1 MTRAVLRP
9 RPVTAAALD
18 QGNEQHWTF
27 FSGRALHGVMRWAH
41 HLFVFWSIQ
50 NRRLQNETSTYFT
63 YYIKMSTEFY
73 FFKRAVRNRLEDN
86 TFLPLWELVE
96 SWTQNDWMAIFFIIF
111 LGIIFEIILIKIYTS
126 FHKKP
131 VLPEKG
137 SSGAQEKEDCC
148 LKSMK
153 FDNWSIRSSS
163 PSEERVDE
171 FSVRTITSSLKTED
185 KEGNF
190 EDRVSPTDEVIWSGT
205 SESKYQVS
213 CSSESRMPSSHGTS
227 SSLSLFHSEVK
238 EFFLSHR
245 GYEKFYIEH
254 ETAQFSS
261 RKLFAIL
268 KTNKNKNPAFSSD
281 FDFSRRSSISRESE
295 GLDMAPCPPAHLFLS
310 RDQVRLLE
318 ETVRNQIPLK
328 PKTILESKTTY
339 PYSRPQE
346 SLIQNQHSFGMH
358 IPTQAQDSFP
368 VQNAIQNQGF
378 YEARFT
384 SQAQQFVN
392 NQESV
397 NSQPDIMARYFALPQ
412 DLIRKPFSS
421 STQDSFQT
429 QVMGRS
435 QHLVNVPH
443 SVETQHSIKGLESDN
458 KHLHETQYSSVW
470 FEDSNQIKH
479 LTQGQNAIFKNAR
492 FLVLTVSP
500 NSFAEGMLQIRSV
513 KPEGQKQIAS
523 SELNQYSVYSSVPLS
538 LTFKRQKNWRKALHG
553 KSKLS
558 CKVSS
563 QKSKKPTTPWVFQ
576 MTVCHTSKPGKLG
589 CKYNA
594 KKKELHPRKGVSD
607 IALHLLYFSKLV
619 PPYIKRYSRKK
630 LVEVMPGVTGRRH
643 SLLKQNKSLDAENVS
658 CVGSVEKRGT
668 SGNAK
673 NVKQHGREN
682 EGQKNISAKLPSWLE
697 ESFMVNTFPLKA
709 PCSLLIETNWK
720 NKQSLKDPITQEKEI
735 GIAEFHAPNSKKTSD
750 LHIPKREAP
759 LEEAISEPWQKFA
772 SSPEMESNR
781 RMKTQ
786 EDLKS
791 TENSHL
797 PLSNG
802 EELPTN
808 SPETQ
813 RCFPNRNIQKEKD
826 FLEIVLETSE
836 VNLLI
841 SLGTKEHKSS
851 EQVASVK
858 TQESTED
865 TVMKEKKPLILH
877 VTECDDPSESERLQ
891 CNTRS
896 NINMQDKSIF
906 ATFHNATDTTI
917 SGPPDMEMRNRL
929 KAKTDTST
937 AGFSYSV
944 VEQEKLPDEKKASDA
959 KYIEERCIKKP
970 QEHDREEE
978 EPTLQEAVPQ
988 LKQDFRVSLQLKQKP
1003 KYVRFEIKQSSSGS
1017 RKNPNKE
1024 QEVQPQTLSTET
1036 IVGTGSCP
1044 TMDPFQVQVK
1054 QITDRPT
1061 GRETADAKNPLT
1073 VLENSPVGGVLTDTT
1088 ERDVPFGGSP
1098 RKIPDDHIAEEKE
1111 DLKRVFPAA
1120 ALGLFIIRSLPLSSF
1135 KRQKIRRKWS
1145 GAKTVLG
1152 PKLVVMKV
1160 KKPANLLM
1168 PNISRNGIPSLRR
1181 RLRGNFKIITKQILQ
1196 DKIVSDVLVNV
1207 TYPHMSTVP
1216 RIRTHSRLNAENP
1229 GHTKPNQ
1236 EESEDEREE
1245 KHSNFISKGNDSGN
1259 TPEEAKLQDEVRGD
1273 EAARPEA
1280 VLHGP
1285 WQLRLNA
1292 NPEKEFKT
1300 EEEMPQPVTS
1310 GESLVESVYTPI
1322 MDLFHVENMKK
1333 SLATQADLKR
1343 TADAEIPLPTSG
1355 KSVIGD
1361 PLNQTRESDVLDYG
1375 NDTREMGYFFADTK
1389 AELPKDLP
1397 AMYSETFNCHMP
1409 VSTHSKVNKNR
1420 VRFSHIE
1427 CPVKPKSVPTNTV
1440 KPSVSQV
1447 FNSTGHRKKL
1457 DSEVKAKWEKINQ
1470 ANGLVYDFISSLF
1483 SPMHSRLQGETNSF
1497 CHAQLKQGQLAEEVR
1512 PRYVDFFDKCS
1523 AFHDQEEK
1531 VKDREEVE
1539 QKTLLEAA
1547 SQHTQRLWPDA
1558 CQGKETH
1565 LDEQY
1570 TALGSLTQGQDAQHQ
1585 TWFAQTALQT
1595 SLQMAPREG
1604 EELEKPSQTEH
1615 AITAPMGAES
1625 PPPKAEKSSFDN
1637 IFNTMTECDLPSGGN
1652 PKRVLDSHFVENN
1665 SELPKDLQVT
1675 CLHSSGSVEPFVS
1688 KSERKENTLELA
1700 RKQIT
1705 ANHRYRTIRG
1715 KKPSASHM
1723 LNGTQSK
1730 GLQCNFKTKRKK
1742 PQQNKNAADA
1752 FLNIIQSRV
1761 PILPNTKMSSGLN
1774 VETDM
1779 QRVTGLDYM
1788 QLMQEKLL
1796 NGGKVCCPDHIM
1808 STLSNSMK
1816 DGKEEEGKHEVSP
1829 APENSQSFIFN
1840 AYQKE
1845 NFDLVQSDE
1854 ELKQPRSRNLQVQ
1867 PQMHG
1872 TQTVLSY
1879 ASCPILDQ
1887 LQFGELESYAGFSPP
1902 KSEEVKNDEIVFS
1915 AREHG
1920 VPSDANHQ
1928 KEQAGGVEK
1937 KDTVTFDFCLPALS
1951 TPQRNFKYSDKKTSV
1966 NTKYGL
1972 LKAKK
1977 RSVSNIFNIKG
1988 AVSSNHRKELGCNP
2002 TTKMKEVHH
2011 GEKMAAKM
2019 YSFMTITP
2027 DINTY
2032 NKIEREKDML
2042 GERSLRAKQVKQ
2054 ATSPLEGNITSDDTK
2069 ENSVQDEEEETGDQ
2083 EILKV
2088 ISQHSTHFKF
2098 CSGQR
2103 EELDLHQSENQRSGK
2118 ILFVIEQDIPQ
2129 QMQPT
2134 DSMLGEK
2141 PNKSHHPQN
2150 GAICI
2155 ASSKLPPLKSKD
2167 SLIGQVLV
2175 DTVKGGVPSVGSHM
2189 GELYHHGKEENAEF
2203 KKNLETTV
2211 LEYSEVSRPDLSESK
2226 RQRKTFT
2233 CRALKNQMSPKCV
2246 IMKARKTPISTIFS
2260 ISGNG
2265 CLKNLPPKTLK
2276 SQNIDFLIHTK
2287 CSGVPE
2293 DLIAEK
2299 KEGLAQEFPATI
2311 LESLDLATLA
2321 LPALKRRR
2329 NHLKYIEERKKMSLK
2344 WVTLKTKKPPISQT
2358 LRITKRGIPSHR
2370 RQYKCNFSIMM
2381 KQGKSVADKTL
2392 NAVSS
2397 PMPVSLDMKMHNRI
2411 KAESDVLWTMRFS
2424 HERQQQELS
2433 PDGER
2438 ASGAFSSDKRGCAS
2452 RGMKEVK
2459 GQREEA
2465 APRSSQHFSSI
2476 TGKMEEPRC
2485 VRSELELENSAR
2497 KKIPEPLNTTQEQ
2510 QQQTLFTQSVL
2521 HCVSCTILNSLPV
2534 EKLPKRTKAQK
2545 GLKYAKS
2552 PKLLSPDLGKS
2563 VREPLIITTQSD
2575 IPSERGPRKEL
2586 ARSIPEGKRR
2596 LQKDLQGRT
2605 LKFLDFSTP
2614 ASSDFRGWRKTPQ
2627 IPKSRTGKAQMASIL
2642 KTIHIAS
2649 SAALSHGK
2657 EQDCI
2662 LENMAPEISQ
2672 GMSDIFTNTYLSHT
2686 PVSPAIKTHQKIK
2699 AKKDPL
2705 RNKSSI
2711 SQLEQHEG
2719 EKLCPYSSNNGSNS
2733 SSTSESR
2740 WQSGKER
2747 EGVGVLFEAGL
2758 HFLCSTGRRKDQNM
2772 FITEQ
2777 EVQRQT
2783 VVSENK
2789 LESTCPPLIPLHIQ
2803 ELRKNI
2809 PPQKDIPHRL
2819 GQKIPCP
2826 KSGTALLDYFS
2837 TDGAECSAKSDA
2849 SPARKLDVHMA
2860 VSLRPGDKGEGIKT
2874 HKVVKH
2880 RVDQNIPPTK
2890 SGNSVLGDPGD
2901 GSSRRKMSGRIAR
2914 KHRELHR
2921 DLLTTSTTSVFSDS
2935 IRQEKVLKF
2944 PGRKNL
2950 TGPKC
2955 VTMKAKKPLC
2965 SQMLHI
2971 TKHDNL
2977 YCRKEQDCNLK
2988 SSIKDKQ
2995 QNKSI
3000 ANAFLSP
3007 APVSADNKIDIEMQS
3022 TSKAEIDQLRVNL
3035 HSHIPA
3041 KRRKST
3047 CDREAWNQASST
3059 DMQNRSS
3066 KTMKMNVQHEK
3077 EEENIQRMLLDS
3089 VPHCG
3094 QHHRFSADQMKNPG
3108 SSQSTSELNNSEV
3121 RRTWNLPW
3129 TAQKMR
3135 QEECFRETV
3144 SEPVSRHMM
3153 TFLQVE
3159 TEKKGL
3165 STQEGIKCMERVKTP
3180 LPKARKS
3187 ETASIQCGTLWDG
3200 NPRRHWDSPILGKK
3214 AWNQNDLVRTVLK
3227 PSDFSSL
3234 DSSVPKSQSYAL
3246 DFVSKRSIVSSK
3258 HVTLKAKKRP
3268 SSQLLNTTRCITGSH
3283 RKKKG
3288 CTFQYKMKGRQWI
3301 ESVVEASL
3309 PAAEGTEI
3317 PPSKTV
3323 TDKHSFD
3330 TIARST
3336 IYNRTLHKNLR
3347 GHTTEEKA
3355 ELGENSATTF
3365 LGPLDFFTPILSDP
3379 ESQKNT
3385 VQLLE
3390 EKITLNINCSTMKKK
3405 ELAISQ
3411 ILKIRRQFTT
3421 KYRNKPGS
3429 NLKTKMKQMRQDKNV
3444 ANTFPNTIDFT
3455 PDTPDL
3461 RRQSRLKTG
3470 IDRGSQFR
3478 HTQPTHTE
3486 LPTEGLVISQ
3496 LLHATSHAALS
3507 NNERQ
3512 EKKIGTKREKTVLRV
3527 DLKSVYDSMPIFS
3540 HIKMDP
3546 SPSTWGISEESS
3558 EKGNALNKAN
3568 ASSAYACTPVYLQ
3581 IVKHKAM
3588 AKTADVKNSMHTK
3601 RIKLKA
3607 KKLPVSQ
3614 LCHTIGCRTRR
3625 NKKEQTCN
3633 MKKQK
3638 REFWQDKTVT
3648 DVLLSTICDSGSVP
3662 SQIKQFTE
3670 VKREKDRPRKP
3681 LYTSPQRKLEKS
3693 LSQRKMSSSEST
3705 DIKNTISR
3713 NIKTLK
3719 QYIRA
3724 QKENCQTLLLDI
3736 LPQCRDQLV
3745 IGQQVT
3751 KELDP
3756 VKIGVTLEREVY
3768 PGLSSQ
3774 KRDIDYPRFDAPRVR
3789 KLTGCEFLVAQ
3800 RVKEED
3806 IDMVERLVSIPSG
3819 KQVSEKTDAS
3829 LSSKGQNIFLTELNA
3844 SQQKTCKEQE
3854 LPKQGSVSVTNLGS
3868 VAYPI
3873 METSRLE
3880 NTGKVA
3886 EEEMYTSKKNI
3897 SHLLGR
3903 EDIEETDIF
3912 QGSKGQKFLYTN
3924 LVAQQNISAVQK
3936 GEVEPDDIPD
3946 STVDSVSCPN
3956 RDNHFQ
3962 ITQVV
3967 NTRKEDVSVPIN
3979 LYVNPW
3985 RKEQSQVTDSPL
3997 RLNEKKMIFSE
4008 KLKAKQLHRSN
4019 QNKEN
4024 ILESISSRI
4033 VHQLHNNKLMKNV
4046 SAKGRSSKV
4055 LSSVVDEASNKADTP
4070 VDQPPCSEGV
4080 DLHNRRR
4087 KEPQK
4092 ASTCKALPTSV
4103 SYSLTDVLQMKL
4115 PCVKEV
4121 LKAPMYRTSN
4131 TEGIGLPVEGKE
4143 EKQPECIHQIS
4154 PKPASHSSRDIFQS
4168 KMPCK
4173 EKASKEVVSTMD
4185 YIPSTEQ
4192 IGSFITRQ
4200 DSKVRIGKGKPCMK
4214 LTSLCASLPSLPHTD
4229 VNSRI
4234 EVGQGKSGILK
4245 SCLLP
4250 LKSQVSSS
4258 VRKTLFA
4265 KSINRDSLSRVIE
4278 SKHLPQGKKEDG
4290 ENIVYVKDIMGLK
4303 CVTFKGKKTPF
4314 KYILHGKEPQ
4324 WNNKEQEE
4332 TMQKDKNDLD
4342 MVQNKHHASFPSS
4355 PHLEWMPGIKEVL
4368 MRGIAGFC
4376 LPSLTLKELSDA
4388 MGVREEPTDD
4398 ILSSI
4403 KKAKYMP
4410 RRDRVEMAL
4419 EEIVQP
4425 KRIALK
4431 VKQSPI
4437 TQELQL
4443 NIKENEKNMQEHK
4456 DNQVGIRNTSCISIS
4471 FPSYSEVDIRITGEE
4486 TRLIK
4491 RRSSFLQPELQES
4504 SDIEKIAYK
4513 ESVYGDISSSIN
4525 KAKEHIMQEEEERVK
4540 KEEVIPF
4547 REKKS
4552 PISQETQLDIE
4563 EQETKVQKIKDEP
4576 NVLVS
4581 NTSPCI
4587 IAPSHLKLGTRI
4599 KTADS
4604 LTEVARYCIP
4614 ELSHQKSSDA
4624 VKKANKESIDDDA
4637 TSDVQEAKDY
4647 VPQKEESDVEISAE
4661 RDVMHPKDKDLKR
4674 KQALSQDIPPD
4685 LKEQVNVDPES
4696 EEQGRMEG
4704 GGKGEREVVLPTHGA
4719 SESSLSHH
4727 ELDTRIEGEED
4738 SQGIT
4743 RPAVS
4748 QLQLQ
4753 KSFEAGKT
4761 AYTKSTG
4768 DDISKDLRVV
4778 QEYEPEKGED
4788 GRKIV
4793 NMKYLMYPK
4802 GTTSKEKVLPLP
4814 HVLYTSGSCGSQ
4826 IVEVQTNMKEKLGNL
4841 QERSKLDKLL
4851 TRTSLLPFKLNKGIG
4866 GKEEKEGVTRPS
4878 LPPSWHKESSHAEE
4892 LKYTVPPLNGITS
4905 SSKRTEYMTQTEEDK
4920 ANNFEEDIMHPR
4932 YIALRAKKS
4941 PLFLILKTKK
4951 LQVNI
4956 KEQGEVGQEDN
4967 EDTVVLLS
4975 RIHPFITS
4983 STHLKWDT
4991 IKDEEGEP
4999 GIIRNDVPHL
5009 ELQESLPSGRMAP
5022 TESSDSHV
5030 IKEEQHPRQEERNR
5044 VQTEATDGSMRP
5056 SGTDCKAKISPPP
5069 PVFRVTE
5076 HSALNNRKEPQWSM
5090 MEKVEQEQ
5098 QRTGDPDVAQTK
5110 TPPSTLSP
5118 PHHSLDTRTKENKD
5132 SLAMI
5137 GCSPSQL
5144 LCPESSDAGKPRHAD
5159 SNEGIG
5165 SFDVIIKIN
5174 QPMPYTKVKNRVKI
5188 KDGEGRRF
5196 PKIITLRA
5204 EISSLLHLSSRKRLP
5219 LYIKEQGKEVQEGKS
5234 EPEMVLKEACA
5245 SLPSPSYLKWDR
5257 QMNEKEDTLEKTH
5270 FTFPPS
5276 KIQDPSN
5283 SGKEAYTKSFYGELK
5298 EKDRLKIDIEDKM
5311 VPRCMALKAKEVPLS
5326 HILDTKKLQWKMKEQ
5341 ERKMQKKKNDL
5352 VENLGNICTSL
5363 LTLPYL
5369 KFGKTEGEGYMIR
5382 ITNVPLPQLQSK
5394 ESLDAVKTAY
5404 AETTDGELSN
5414 DVKELKEHTLQKEV
5428 RDGEKNMEMNSTVAP
5443 SDRHLKEK
5451 RSPILLRYNLSDHPW
5466 KTKDQEGMAQEGQRE
5481 PGGTI
5486 PTKTCTCTCRSS
5498 LLHLYKNPRCEK
5510 KRMAILTRS
5519 SLSPVNFQE
5528 SSDSEDVESVEPT
5541 ARDILISPQK
5551 GKDQM
5556 PQNKE
5561 GDGVETVNLMFPKHQ
5576 EKKIQGSKDEPGVVL
5591 ANTSSPSSSLPLL
5604 QLDKEIQVDDEMLV
5618 ATRSVVQRVSNAR
5631 EIVHTEGI
5639 GGDVLQDS
5647 QNAKQ
5652 CMPQEEEQDREKTN
5666 MKSMAHITDI
5676 ILKSKKSPPS
5686 RMLHRTELHLIIG
5699 GQEPKKHEGQGKPPC
5714 TVLRK
5719 IYVSKHSANPTL
5731 DKGTQVNEKMLGIRR
5746 PSLLPCMLSALSG
5759 AGAIRDVRERKQHM
5773 SQKEKKYEVKTVDMR
5788 IRMQRKE
5795 ARISSIS
5802 HIFNTKEFV
5811 LNIKEQKENMCK
5823 GKDELPIVLTR
5834 TFLSIPSA
5842 PALYLDSGN
5851 KIDKDVPGAT
5861 GSSPLQQN
5869 LQESSDTQKTAI
5881 TEVVAGDSEIVVKKV
5896 KHSVPQE
5903 ETVQQWTSNFT
5914 VSVQQ
5919 RNEPPRVKSE
5929 GDLSLLVLN
5938 SQHEDIYLTGFHT
5951 ISGKRLEYFFTGQEA
5966 LPEKYKTETFTT
5978 FLSYPTMDPAKMA
5991 NLKKETEI
5999 MDDLNHERSPKS
6011 LVSPP
6016 RKISKEIYV
6025 TFGTP
6030 VCAKG
6035 FSVSEQ
6041 DAPQQKTLSKA
6052 SPGSGNSYTSDKPE
6066 KEVQNHDKMSKMP
6079 SSKALALQTKGSLEK
6094 MNITESDTPPII
6106 EEQEIVVKKQ
6116 VVLQSERGHK
6126 TCLDSSLSLKLPLK
6140 DGRQKTQ
6147 LETDVCKQTMVYPR
6161 IQILP
6166 GTHVDITV
6174 FDTLGGK
6181 KEQALLVPEQKECI
6195 LESCQK
6201 PLPSHWTFPV
6211 QSEDLEGKNKMDTST
6226 IINLE
6231 QKTLE
6236 LEEGELKIDT
6246 NIAICLEKDKTE
6258 MHKHIIV
6265 SLEENLKRDTNN
6277 VVNGSTP
6284 SPKAEESQINT
6295 QVITRIGNSCPIKQ
6309 KHKKDLEVPGAKQ
6322 NIQPRKMFQKHILD
6336 SFYAYIPL
6344 SLKFEGQKGRL
6355 TIADLKRELSP
6366 KYLTMKIQ
6374 NHPISQ
6380 ILNNT
6385 GHGIPSNRKKLEY
6398 DFSGPKKTVLWRE
6411 DTSGICIRSLSI
6423 STVNSSQTEE
6433 TAESET
6439 NLEREKILCLS
6450 EFQQKSPST
6459 SDIKRNSSS
6468 IVKEGCPPFSP
6479 LSKSETNLSREA
6491 KENILIPQT
6500 KEENVV
6506 PGPDSSRI
6514 IKEPYLLMTEEEEK
6528 APKPILMPTECPLM
6542 SDDPKDSVE
6551 THMESTLSMNIS
6563 PPGVEETQYG
6573 AELLDIMGC
6582 ASPPEQGDQSEP
6594 IQDTTTPKVQ
6604 QQKTFPGSGP
6614 VPSQVK
6620 SNEIKVVAERTSAE
6634 SLLPLYEAVKN
6645 ILESQIKNM
6654 IQDKICEDILEKI
6667 KAHKP
6672 DAWKSPS
6679 FAGSPDTTS
6688 TTKPPTLQPK
6698 LILERLLPKENN
6710 KLTNHLESKAFEIRL
6725 NLIPEIAKKSF
6736 HKFNFYLK
6744 QSISE
6749 HNSWRLYPRHKKM
6762 CFLSLEGIDGTEPN
6776 LNQKYPKDSPP
6787 VRCMK
6792 TLIVNVSSDGK
6803 EIIANRKSIRK
6814 LESGASSVTSANE
6827 MPLTPI
6833 LPNYSAE
6840 EKDKLFVHFSIK
6852 TLEIQMTAFPRIV
6865 RESFTMANAQN
6876 TKKPLSKFV
6885 NSGTKVPKRKNKILL
6900 LFKEKSLHQ
6909 IDLDLQYKYLHFL
6922 LGLPV
6927 KSMFP
6932 KPNALPKHIL
6942 KLNTVAICKNRDYR
6956 GESGGGLCIDTEPLE
6971 HHISSEKQSPHENS
6985 SLMKKFLKPTHV
6997 CASNAD
7003 QQGTAQKDS
7012 TVLSE
7017 LKSHV
7022 TPEKDKQCHVWFQE
7036 TNTYKYFDP
7045 KTQESA
7051 PHLVDSHS
7059 IPISED
7065 SAESQTNIES
7075 LANLEACSALEVYG
7089 SKECMFLEANP
7100 YLSQESQN
7108 ILFEL
7113 QKGIPL
7119 ENLYKMRKSKTNLKP
7134 FYREYSGSH
7143 HGVRGCRKHS
7153 SIVTPSYE
7161 SHKSRKYGSSDT
7173 TPFPDWLCYGSLN
7186 TVDVPSSSS
7195 SVPFSEGKSSW
7206 SAGHRT
7212 NYSLVPL
7219 TESNIKLHLAK
7230 SQGKPYSHLES
7241 KERKKAKLD
7250 LFTKNN
7256 LHWDCDYS
7264 YTQNKEKF
7272 TRKKKVCNYESER
7285 LNHYASKPK
7294 LSSKPHREDVYFHSE
7309 SKQNQPFFYA
7319 CIPADSLEIMPQTI
7333 RWTIPPRT
7341 LKKTNFRVPLVAKIS
7356 SSCNIWTSSK
7366 KLLGSLLE
7374 SFSPVH
7380 PN

>member
-1 MTRAVLRP
+1 
-9 RPVTAAALD
+9 
-18 QGNEQHWTF
+18 
-27 FSGRALHGVMRWAH
+27 
-41 HLFVFWSIQ
+41 
-50 NRRLQNETSTYFT
+50 
-63 YYIKMSTEFY
+63 
-73 FFKRAVRNRLEDN
+73 
-86 TFLPLWELVE
+86 
-96 SWTQNDWMAIFFIIF
+96 
-111 LGIIFEIILIKIYTS
+111 
-126 FHKKP
+126 
-131 VLPEKG
+131 
-137 SSGAQEKEDCC
+137 
-148 LKSMK
+148 MK

-213 CSSESRMPSSHGTS
+213 YSSESRTPSSHGTS

-245 GYEKFYIEH
+245 GYENEH

-268 KTNKNKNPAFSSD
+268 KTNKNNNPAFSSD
-281 FDFSRRSSISRESE
+281 FNFSRRSSISRESE

-328 PKTILESKTTY
+328 PKTILESKTTC

-421 STQDSFQT
+421 SRQDSFQT

-479 LTQGQNAIFKNAR
+479 LTQGQNVIFKNAR

-558 CKVSS
+558 RKVSS
-563 QKSKKPTTPWVFQ
+563 QKLKKPPTPWVFQ
-576 MTVCHTSKPGKLG
+576 MTVCHTSKPGKLR

-594 KKKELHPRKGVSD
+594 KKKELHPRKGISD

-673 NVKQHGREN
+673 NVKHHGREN

-750 LHIPKREAP
+750 LHIPKHESP

-813 RCFPNRNIQKEKD
+813 RCFPNRNIQKERD

-896 NINMQDKSIF
+896 NINMQDKRIF

-917 SGPPDMEMRNRL
+917 SGPPVMEIQSRL

-937 AGFSYSV
+937 TGFSHSV

-1036 IVGTGSCP
+1036 VVGTGSCP
-1044 TMDPFQVQVK
+1044 TMDPCQVQVK

-1120 ALGLFIIRSLPLSSF
+1120 ALGLFIIRTLPLSSF

-1152 PKLVVMKV
+1152 PKLVIMKV

-1216 RIRTHSRLNAENP
+1216 RIRTHSRLSVENP

-1245 KHSNFISKGNDSGN
+1245 KHSNFINKGNDSGN
-1259 TPEEAKLQDEVRGD
+1259 TLEEAKLQDEVRGD

-1285 WQLRLNA
+1285 WHLRLNA

-1310 GESLVESVYTPI
+1310 GESLVESVDTPI

-1375 NDTREMGYFFADTK
+1375 KDTREMGYFFADTK

-1409 VSTHSKVNKNR
+1409 VLTHSKVNKNR
-1420 VRFSHIE
+1420 VRFSHTE
-1427 CPVKPKSVPTNTV
+1427 CPVKPKSVPMNTV
-1440 KPSVSQV
+1440 KLSVSQV
-1447 FNSTGHRKKL
+1447 FNRTGHRKKL
-1457 DSEVKAKWEKINQ
+1457 DSEAKAKLEKINQ

-1523 AFHDQEEK
+1523 AFHEQEEK
-1531 VKDREEVE
+1531 VKDGEEVE

-1547 SQHTQRLWPDA
+1547 LQHTQHLWPDA

-1570 TALGSLTQGQDAQHQ
+1570 TALSSLTQEQDAQHQ

-1615 AITAPMGAES
+1615 AITAPMGAKS
-1625 PPPKAEKSSFDN
+1625 PPPKAENSSFDN

-1652 PKRVLDSHFVENN
+1652 PKRVLDSYFVENN

-1730 GLQCNFKTKRKK
+1730 GLQCNFKTKMKK

-1761 PILPNTKMSSGLN
+1761 PILPNTKMSSRLN

-1796 NGGKVCCPDHIM
+1796 NGGKVCCPDHIV

-1816 DGKEEEGKHEVSP
+1816 DGKEKEGKHEVSP

-1840 AYQKE
+1840 VYQKE

-1887 LQFGELESYAGFSPP
+1887 LQFGELESYAAFSPP

-1937 KDTVTFDFCLPALS
+1937 KDTVTFDSCLPALS

-1977 RSVSNIFNIKG
+1977 LSVSNIFNIKG
-1988 AVSSNHRKELGCNP
+1988 AVSPNHRKELGCNP

-2032 NKIEREKDML
+2032 NKIEREKDTL

-2054 ATSPLEGNITSDDTK
+2054 ATSPLEGNSTSDDTK

-2103 EELDLHQSENQRSGK
+2103 EELDLHQSENQGSGK

-2141 PNKSHHPQN
+2141 PKKSHHPQN
-2150 GAICI
+2150 GAIYI

-2167 SLIGQVLV
+2167 SLIGQVLL

-2203 KKNLETTV
+2203 KKNLEATV
-2211 LEYSEVSRPDLSESK
+2211 LEYSEVSTPDLSESK

-2233 CRALKNQMSPKCV
+2233 CRTLKNQMSPKCV

-2276 SQNIDFLIHTK
+2276 SQNIDFLIPTK

-2311 LESLDLATLA
+2311 LESLDLSTLA

-2329 NHLKYIEERKKMSLK
+2329 NQLKYIEKRKKMSLK

-2370 RQYKCNFSIMM
+2370 RQFKCNFSIMM
-2381 KQGKSVADKTL
+2381 KQGKPVADKTL

-2397 PMPVSLDMKMHNRI
+2397 PIPVALDMKMHNRI

-2424 HERQQQELS
+2424 HERQQQELP

-2438 ASGAFSSDKRGCAS
+2438 ASGAFSSDKRGGAS

-2476 TGKMEEPRC
+2476 TGKMEETRC

-2497 KKIPEPLNTTQEQ
+2497 KKIPEPLNTAQEQ

-2552 PKLLSPDLGKS
+2552 PKLLSPELGKS
-2563 VREPLIITTQSD
+2563 VRESLIITTQSD

-2586 ARSIPEGKRR
+2586 ARSTPEGKRR

-2642 KTIHIAS
+2642 KTIHIAR

-2657 EQDCI
+2657 EQDCV

-2672 GMSDIFTNTYLSHT
+2672 GMSDIFMNTYLSHT

-2837 TDGAECSAKSDA
+2837 TDGAKCSAKSDA

-2860 VSLRPGDKGEGIKT
+2860 VSLRPEDKGEGIKT

-2901 GSSRRKMSGRIAR
+2901 GSSRRKMRGRIAR
-2914 KHRELHR
+2914 KHRELQR

-2935 IRQEKVLKF
+2935 MRQEKVLKF

-2971 TKHDNL
+2971 TEHDNL
-2977 YCRKEQDCNLK
+2977 YCRKEQDGNLK

-3022 TSKAEIDQLRVNL
+3022 TSKAETDQLRVNL

-3041 KRRKST
+3041 KRRKSP

-3077 EEENIQRMLLDS
+3077 EEENIRRMLLDS

-3108 SSQSTSELNNSEV
+3108 SSQSTSELNHSEV

-3200 NPRRHWDSPILGKK
+3200 NPRRHWDSPISGKK

-3246 DFVSKRSIVSSK
+3246 EFVSKRSIVSSK

-3317 PPSKTV
+3317 PPSKIV

-3390 EKITLNINCSTMKKK
+3390 EKITLNINCSIMKKK

-3411 ILKIRRQFTT
+3411 IPKIRRQFTT
-3421 KYRNKPGS
+3421 KYRDKPGS

-3444 ANTFPNTIDFT
+3444 ANTFPNTTDFT
-3455 PDTPDL
+3455 PDAPDL

-3478 HTQPTHTE
+3478 HTQPTHRE

-3512 EKKIGTKREKTVLRV
+3512 EKKIDMKREKTVLRV

-3540 HIKMDP
+3540 HIKMES

-3558 EKGNALNKAN
+3558 EKGNALNKPN

-3601 RIKLKA
+3601 RVKLKA

-3648 DVLLSTICDSGSVP
+3648 DLLLSTICDSGSGP

-3681 LYTSPQRKLEKS
+3681 LYTPPQRKLEKS

-3719 QYIRA
+3719 QCIRA
-3724 QKENCQTLLLDI
+3724 QKENHQTLLLDI
-3736 LPQCRDQLV
+3736 LPQCKDQLV
-3745 IGQQVT
+3745 IGQQVK

-3774 KRDIDYPRFDAPRVR
+3774 KRDIDYPRFDAPRVK

-3806 IDMVERLVSIPSG
+3806 IDMVERSVSIPSG
-3819 KQVSEKTDAS
+3819 RQVSEKTDAS

-3873 METSRLE
+3873 MEPSRLE

-3936 GEVEPDDIPD
+3936 GEVEPDDILE
-3946 STVDSVSCPN
+3946 STVDSISCPN

-3967 NTRKEDVSVPIN
+3967 NTRKEDVSIPIN

-3997 RLNEKKMIFSE
+3997 RLNEKKKIFSE

-4033 VHQLHNNKLMKNV
+4033 VHRLHNNKLKKNV

-4092 ASTCKALPTSV
+4092 ESTCKALPTSV

-4121 LKAPMYRTSN
+4121 LKAPMYHTSN

-4154 PKPASHSSRDIFQS
+4154 PKPASHSLRDIFQS

-4234 EVGQGKSGILK
+4234 KVGQGKSGILK

-4258 VRKTLFA
+4258 VRKTQFA

-4332 TMQKDKNDLD
+4332 TMQKDKSDLD

-4355 PHLEWMPGIKEVL
+4355 PHLERMPGIKEVL

-4410 RRDRVEMAL
+4410 RRDRVEMSL
-4419 EEIVQP
+4419 EEIMQP

-4456 DNQVGIRNTSCISIS
+4456 DNQVGIRNTSCISVS

-4547 REKKS
+4547 REKTS

-4563 EQETKVQKIKDEP
+4563 EQETNVQKIKDEP

-4581 NTSPCI
+4581 DTSPCI

-4624 VKKANKESIDDDA
+4624 VKKANKESIDDHA
-4637 TSDVQEAKDY
+4637 ASDEQEAKDY

-4685 LKEQVNVDPES
+4685 LKEQVNVDLKS

-4748 QLQLQ
+4748 QLLLQ

-4768 DDISKDLRVV
+4768 DDILKDLRVV

-4793 NMKYLMYPK
+4793 NMKYLMYPI

-4851 TRTSLLPFKLNKGIG
+4851 TRTSLPPFKLNKGIG

-4892 LKYTVPPLNGITS
+4892 LKYTVPPLNGIAS
-4905 SSKRTEYMTQTEEDK
+4905 SSKRTEYMTQTEEEK
-4920 ANNFEEDIMHPR
+4920 ANTFEEDIMHPR

-4999 GIIRNDVPHL
+4999 GIIRNDV
-5009 ELQESLPSGRMAP
+5009 
-5022 TESSDSHV
+5022 
-5030 IKEEQHPRQEERNR
+5030 
-5044 VQTEATDGSMRP
+5044 
-5056 SGTDCKAKISPPP
+5056 
-5069 PVFRVTE
+5069 
-5076 HSALNNRKEPQWSM
+5076 
-5090 MEKVEQEQ
+5090 
-5098 QRTGDPDVAQTK
+5098 
-5110 TPPSTLSP
+5110 
-5118 PHHSLDTRTKENKD
+5118 
-5132 SLAMI
+5132 
-5137 GCSPSQL
+5137 
-5144 LCPESSDAGKPRHAD
+5144 
-5159 SNEGIG
+5159 
-5165 SFDVIIKIN
+5165 
-5174 QPMPYTKVKNRVKI
+5174 
-5188 KDGEGRRF
+5188 
-5196 PKIITLRA
+5196 
-5204 EISSLLHLSSRKRLP
+5204 
-5219 LYIKEQGKEVQEGKS
+5219 
-5234 EPEMVLKEACA
+5234 
-5245 SLPSPSYLKWDR
+5245 
-5257 QMNEKEDTLEKTH
+5257 
-5270 FTFPPS
+5270 
-5276 KIQDPSN
+5276 
-5283 SGKEAYTKSFYGELK
+5283 
-5298 EKDRLKIDIEDKM
+5298 
-5311 VPRCMALKAKEVPLS
+5311 
-5326 HILDTKKLQWKMKEQ
+5326 
-5341 ERKMQKKKNDL
+5341 
-5352 VENLGNICTSL
+5352 
-5363 LTLPYL
+5363 
-5369 KFGKTEGEGYMIR
+5369 
-5382 ITNVPLPQLQSK
+5382 
-5394 ESLDAVKTAY
+5394 
-5404 AETTDGELSN
+5404 
-5414 DVKELKEHTLQKEV
+5414 
-5428 RDGEKNMEMNSTVAP
+5428 
-5443 SDRHLKEK
+5443 
-5451 RSPILLRYNLSDHPW
+5451 
-5466 KTKDQEGMAQEGQRE
+5466 
-5481 PGGTI
+5481 
-5486 PTKTCTCTCRSS
+5486 
-5498 LLHLYKNPRCEK
+5498 
-5510 KRMAILTRS
+5510 
-5519 SLSPVNFQE
+5519 
-5528 SSDSEDVESVEPT
+5528 
-5541 ARDILISPQK
+5541 
-5551 GKDQM
+5551 
-5556 PQNKE
+5556 
-5561 GDGVETVNLMFPKHQ
+5561 
-5576 EKKIQGSKDEPGVVL
+5576 
-5591 ANTSSPSSSLPLL
+5591 
-5604 QLDKEIQVDDEMLV
+5604 
-5618 ATRSVVQRVSNAR
+5618 
-5631 EIVHTEGI
+5631 
-5639 GGDVLQDS
+5639 
-5647 QNAKQ
+5647 
-5652 CMPQEEEQDREKTN
+5652 
-5666 MKSMAHITDI
+5666 
-5676 ILKSKKSPPS
+5676 
-5686 RMLHRTELHLIIG
+5686 
-5699 GQEPKKHEGQGKPPC
+5699 
-5714 TVLRK
+5714 
-5719 IYVSKHSANPTL
+5719 
-5731 DKGTQVNEKMLGIRR
+5731 
-5746 PSLLPCMLSALSG
+5746 
-5759 AGAIRDVRERKQHM
+5759 
-5773 SQKEKKYEVKTVDMR
+5773 
-5788 IRMQRKE
+5788 
-5795 ARISSIS
+5795 
-5802 HIFNTKEFV
+5802 
-5811 LNIKEQKENMCK
+5811 
-5823 GKDELPIVLTR
+5823 
-5834 TFLSIPSA
+5834 
-5842 PALYLDSGN
+5842 
-5851 KIDKDVPGAT
+5851 
-5861 GSSPLQQN
+5861 
-5869 LQESSDTQKTAI
+5869 
-5881 TEVVAGDSEIVVKKV
+5881 
-5896 KHSVPQE
+5896 
-5903 ETVQQWTSNFT
+5903 
-5914 VSVQQ
+5914 
-5919 RNEPPRVKSE
+5919 
-5929 GDLSLLVLN
+5929 
-5938 SQHEDIYLTGFHT
+5938 
-5951 ISGKRLEYFFTGQEA
+5951 
-5966 LPEKYKTETFTT
+5966 
-5978 FLSYPTMDPAKMA
+5978 
-5991 NLKKETEI
+5991 
-5999 MDDLNHERSPKS
+5999 
-6011 LVSPP
+6011 
-6016 RKISKEIYV
+6016 
-6025 TFGTP
+6025 
-6030 VCAKG
+6030 
-6035 FSVSEQ
+6035 
-6041 DAPQQKTLSKA
+6041 
-6052 SPGSGNSYTSDKPE
+6052 
-6066 KEVQNHDKMSKMP
+6066 
-6079 SSKALALQTKGSLEK
+6079 
-6094 MNITESDTPPII
+6094 
-6106 EEQEIVVKKQ
+6106 
-6116 VVLQSERGHK
+6116 
-6126 TCLDSSLSLKLPLK
+6126 
-6140 DGRQKTQ
+6140 
-6147 LETDVCKQTMVYPR
+6147 
-6161 IQILP
+6161 
-6166 GTHVDITV
+6166 DITV

-6201 PLPSHWTFPV
+6201 PLPSHWTFPA

-6277 VVNGSTP
+6277 VVNGNTP

-6344 SLKFEGQKGRL
+6344 SLKFEGREGRL

-6385 GHGIPSNRKKLEY
+6385 GRGIPSNRKKLEY

-6459 SDIKRNSSS
+6459 SDVKRNSSS
-6468 IVKEGCPPFSP
+6468 IVKEGCPPFPP
-6479 LSKSETNLSREA
+6479 LSKSETNLSHEA

-6514 IKEPYLLMTEEEEK
+6514 IKEPYLLMTEKEK
-6528 APKPILMPTECPLM
+6528 APKPILTPTECPLM

-6563 PPGVEETQYG
+6563 LPGVEETQHG

-6620 SNEIKVVAERTSAE
+6620 SNETKVVAERTSAE

-6679 FAGSPDTTS
+6679 FAGSSDTTS
-6688 TTKPPTLQPK
+6688 TTKPPKLQPK

-6710 KLTNHLESKAFEIRL
+6710 KLTNHLESKAFEIKL

-6736 HKFNFYLK
+6736 HKFSFYLK

-6762 CFLSLEGIDGTEPN
+6762 CFLSLEGIDATEPN

-6814 LESGASSVTSANE
+6814 LESGASSATSANE

-6865 RESFTMANAQN
+6865 RESYTMANAQN
-6876 TKKPLSKFV
+6876 TKKRLSKFV

-6900 LFKEKSLHQ
+6900 LFEEKSLHQ
-6909 IDLDLQYKYLHFL
+6909 IDLDLRYKYLHFL

-6956 GESGGGLCIDTEPLE
+6956 GESGGGLCIDTEPLVQ
-6971 HHISSEKQSPHENS
+6971 HISSKKQSPHENS

-7022 TPEKDKQCHVWFQE
+7022 TPEKDKQCHGWFQE

-7173 TPFPDWLCYGSLN
+7173 TPFSDWLCYGSLN

-7212 NYSLVPL
+7212 TYSLAPL
-7219 TESNIKLHLAK
+7219 MESNIKLHLAK

-7250 LFTKNN
+7250 LFRKNN

-7264 YTQNKEKF
+7264 YTQNKEKC
-7272 TRKKKVCNYESER
+7272 TRKKKVCNCESER

-7294 LSSKPHREDVYFHSE
+7294 LPSKPHQEDVYFHSE

-7380 PN
+7380 PNGYNHI

>member
-1 MTRAVLRP
+1 
-9 RPVTAAALD
+9 
-18 QGNEQHWTF
+18 
-27 FSGRALHGVMRWAH
+27 
-41 HLFVFWSIQ
+41 
-50 NRRLQNETSTYFT
+50 
-63 YYIKMSTEFY
+63 MSTEFY

-137 SSGAQEKEDCC
+137 SSGAQEVRAN
-148 LKSMK
+148 
-153 FDNWSIRSSS
+153 DNWSIRSSS

-213 CSSESRMPSSHGTS
+213 YSSESRMPSSHGTS

-245 GYEKFYIEH
+245 GYENEH

-281 FDFSRRSSISRESE
+281 FNFSRCSSISRESE

-368 VQNAIQNQGF
+368 VQNATQNQGF

-429 QVMGRS
+429 QVLGRS

-470 FEDSNQIKH
+470 FQDSNQIKH

-538 LTFKRQKNWRKALHG
+538 LTFERQKNWRKALHG

-558 CKVSS
+558 RKVSS
-563 QKSKKPTTPWVFQ
+563 QKSKKPPTPWVFQ

-589 CKYNA
+589 CKHNA

-619 PPYIKRYSRKK
+619 PPYSKRYSRKK

-643 SLLKQNKSLDAENVS
+643 SLLKQNKTLDAENVS

-697 ESFMVNTFPLKA
+697 EPFMVNTFPLKA

-750 LHIPKREAP
+750 LHIPKHESP
-759 LEEAISEPWQKFA
+759 LEEAISERWQKFA

-781 RMKTQ
+781 RMKTR

-791 TENSHL
+791 KENSHL

-813 RCFPNRNIQKEKD
+813 RCFPNRNIQKERD

-858 TQESTED
+858 TQESTEE

-877 VTECDDPSESERLQ
+877 VTEYDDPSESERLQ

-896 NINMQDKSIF
+896 HINMQDKRIF

-917 SGPPDMEMRNRL
+917 SGPPDTEMRSRL

-937 AGFSYSV
+937 TGFSYSV

-1036 IVGTGSCP
+1036 IVGTGPCP

-1073 VLENSPVGGVLTDTT
+1073 VLENSPVGGVITDTT

-1120 ALGLFIIRSLPLSSF
+1120 ALGLFIIRTLPLLSF

-1152 PKLVVMKV
+1152 PKLVIMKV

-1245 KHSNFISKGNDSGN
+1245 KHSNFINKGNDPGN
-1259 TPEEAKLQDEVRGD
+1259 TLEEAKLQDEVRGD

-1285 WQLRLNA
+1285 WHLRLNA
-1292 NPEKEFKT
+1292 NPEKEFRT

-1310 GESLVESVYTPI
+1310 GESLVESVDTPI

-1361 PLNQTRESDVLDYG
+1361 PINQTRESDVLDYG

-1409 VSTHSKVNKNR
+1409 VLTHSKVNKNR
-1420 VRFSHIE
+1420 VRFSHTE

-1457 DSEVKAKWEKINQ
+1457 DSEAKAKLEKINQ

-1531 VKDREEVE
+1531 VKDGEEVE

-1547 SQHTQRLWPDA
+1547 SQHTQHLWPDA
-1558 CQGKETH
+1558 CQAKETH

-1570 TALGSLTQGQDAQHQ
+1570 TALSSLTQEQDAQHQ
-1585 TWFAQTALQT
+1585 KWFAQTALQT

-1625 PPPKAEKSSFDN
+1625 PPPKA
-1637 IFNTMTECDLPSGGN
+1637 
-1652 PKRVLDSHFVENN
+1652 
-1665 SELPKDLQVT
+1665 
-1675 CLHSSGSVEPFVS
+1675 
-1688 KSERKENTLELA
+1688 A
-1700 RKQIT
+1700 
-1705 ANHRYRTIRG
+1705 
-1715 KKPSASHM
+1715 
-1723 LNGTQSK
+1723 
-1730 GLQCNFKTKRKK
+1730 
-1742 PQQNKNAADA
+1742 
-1752 FLNIIQSRV
+1752 
-1761 PILPNTKMSSGLN
+1761 
-1774 VETDM
+1774 
-1779 QRVTGLDYM
+1779 
-1788 QLMQEKLL
+1788 
-1796 NGGKVCCPDHIM
+1796 
-1808 STLSNSMK
+1808 
-1816 DGKEEEGKHEVSP
+1816 P

-1854 ELKQPRSRNLQVQ
+1854 ELKQPQSRNLQVQ
-1867 PQMHG
+1867 PQIHG
-1872 TQTVLSY
+1872 TQTVLSS

-1902 KSEEVKNDEIVFS
+1902 KSEEVKNDEIIFS

-1951 TPQRNFKYSDKKTSV
+1951 TPQTNFKYSDKKTSV
-1966 NTKYGL
+1966 NIKYGL

-1977 RSVSNIFNIKG
+1977 LSVSNIFNIKG
-1988 AVSSNHRKELGCNP
+1988 AVSPNHRKELGCNP

-2103 EELDLHQSENQRSGK
+2103 EELDLHQSENQGSGK

-2141 PNKSHHPQN
+2141 PKKSHHPQN
-2150 GAICI
+2150 GAIYI

-2203 KKNLETTV
+2203 KKNLEATV
-2211 LEYSEVSRPDLSESK
+2211 LEYSEVSTPDLSESK

-2246 IMKARKTPISTIFS
+2246 IMKARKMPISTIFS

-2276 SQNIDFLIHTK
+2276 SQNIDFLIPTK
-2287 CSGVPE
+2287 CSGVLE

-2311 LESLDLATLA
+2311 LESLDLSTLA

-2329 NHLKYIEERKKMSLK
+2329 NHLKYTEKRKKMSLK

-2358 LRITKRGIPSHR
+2358 LHITKRGIPSRR
-2370 RQYKCNFSIMM
+2370 RQFKCNFSIMM
-2381 KQGKSVADKTL
+2381 KQGKPVADKTL
-2392 NAVSS
+2392 NAISS
-2397 PMPVSLDMKMHNRI
+2397 PMPVSLDVKMHNRI

-2438 ASGAFSSDKRGCAS
+2438 ASGAFSSDKRGRAS

-2497 KKIPEPLNTTQEQ
+2497 KKIPEPLNTAQEQ
-2510 QQQTLFTQSVL
+2510 QQQTLFTQSAL

-2545 GLKYAKS
+2545 GLQYAKS
-2552 PKLLSPDLGKS
+2552 PKLLSPELGKS
-2563 VREPLIITTQSD
+2563 VRESLIITTQSD

-2586 ARSIPEGKRR
+2586 ARSTPEGKRR

-2605 LKFLDFSTP
+2605 LKFLDFSTA

-2642 KTIHIAS
+2642 KTIHIAR

-2657 EQDCI
+2657 EQDCV
-2662 LENMAPEISQ
+2662 LENMAPEIS
-2672 GMSDIFTNTYLSHT
+2672 
-2686 PVSPAIKTHQKIK
+2686 
-2699 AKKDPL
+2699 
-2705 RNKSSI
+2705 
-2711 SQLEQHEG
+2711 
-2719 EKLCPYSSNNGSNS
+2719 
-2733 SSTSESR
+2733 
-2740 WQSGKER
+2740 
-2747 EGVGVLFEAGL
+2747 
-2758 HFLCSTGRRKDQNM
+2758 
-2772 FITEQ
+2772 
-2777 EVQRQT
+2777 
-2783 VVSENK
+2783 
-2789 LESTCPPLIPLHIQ
+2789 Q

-2849 SPARKLDVHMA
+2849 SSARKLDVHMA
-2860 VSLRPGDKGEGIKT
+2860 VSLRPEDKGEGIKT

-2890 SGNSVLGDPGD
+2890 SGNSVLGDPDD

-2914 KHRELHR
+2914 KHRELQR

-2971 TKHDNL
+2971 TEHDNL

-3022 TSKAEIDQLRVNL
+3022 TSKAETDQLRVNL

-3041 KRRKST
+3041 KRRKSP

-3108 SSQSTSELNNSEV
+3108 SSQSTSELNHSEV

-3153 TFLQVE
+3153 TFFQVE

-3187 ETASIQCGTLWDG
+3187 ETASIKCGTLWDG
-3200 NPRRHWDSPILGKK
+3200 NPRRRWDSPILGKK

-3246 DFVSKRSIVSSK
+3246 EFVSKRSIVSSK

-3268 SSQLLNTTRCITGSH
+3268 SSQLLNTIRCITGSH
-3283 RKKKG
+3283 RKKKE
-3288 CTFQYKMKGRQWI
+3288 CTFQYKMKRRQWI

-3309 PAAEGTEI
+3309 PAVEGTEI
-3317 PPSKTV
+3317 PPSKIV
-3323 TDKHSFD
+3323 TDKHSFN

-3355 ELGENSATTF
+3355 ELEENSATTF

-3390 EKITLNINCSTMKKK
+3390 EKITLNINCSIMKKK

-3411 ILKIRRQFTT
+3411 IPKIRRQFTT

-3429 NLKTKMKQMRQDKNV
+3429 NLKTKMQQMRQDKNV

-3478 HTQPTHTE
+3478 HTQPTHRE

-3496 LLHATSHAALS
+3496 PLHATSRAALS

-3512 EKKIGTKREKTVLRV
+3512 EKKIGTKGEKTVLRV

-3540 HIKMDP
+3540 HIKMEP

-3601 RIKLKA
+3601 RVKLKA

-3638 REFWQDKTVT
+3638 REFRQDKTVT
-3648 DVLLSTICDSGSVP
+3648 DLFLSTICDSGSGP

-3681 LYTSPQRKLEKS
+3681 LYTPPQRKLEKS

-3724 QKENCQTLLLDI
+3724 QKENRQTLLLDI

-3819 KQVSEKTDAS
+3819 RQVSEKTDAS

-3873 METSRLE
+3873 MEPSRLE

-3924 LVAQQNISAVQK
+3924 LVAQQNISAVRK
-3936 GEVEPDDIPD
+3936 GEVEPDDIPE

-3967 NTRKEDVSVPIN
+3967 NTRKEDVSIPIN

-4008 KLKAKQLHRSN
+4008 KLKAKQLHRSM

-4033 VHQLHNNKLMKNV
+4033 VHRLHNNKLKKNV

-4092 ASTCKALPTSV
+4092 ESTCKALPTSV

-4121 LKAPMYRTSN
+4121 LKAPMYHTSN

-4154 PKPASHSSRDIFQS
+4154 PKPASHSLRDIFQS

-4234 EVGQGKSGILK
+4234 KVGQGKSGILK

-4303 CVTFKGKKTPF
+4303 CVTFKGKKTSF

-4332 TMQKDKNDLD
+4332 MMQKDKSDLD

-4355 PHLEWMPGIKEVL
+4355 PHLERMPGIKEVL

-4419 EEIVQP
+4419 EEIMQP

-4443 NIKENEKNMQEHK
+4443 NIKENEKNIQEHK
-4456 DNQVGIRNTSCISIS
+4456 DNQVGIRNTSCISVS

-4525 KAKEHIMQEEEERVK
+4525 KAKEYIMQEEEERVK

-4599 KTADS
+4599 QTADS

-4614 ELSHQKSSDA
+4614 ELSRQKSSDA
-4624 VKKANKESIDDDA
+4624 VKKANKESIDDHA
-4637 TSDVQEAKDY
+4637 ASDVQEAKDY
-4647 VPQKEESDVEISAE
+4647 VPQKEEGDVEISAE

-4685 LKEQVNVDPES
+4685 LKEQVNVDLES

-4748 QLQLQ
+4748 QLLLQ

-4802 GTTSKEKVLPLP
+4802 GTTSKEKVLLPP

-4826 IVEVQTNMKEKLGNL
+4826 IVEVQTNMKEKLGNR

-4892 LKYTVPPLNGITS
+4892 LKYTVPPLNGIAS
-4905 SSKRTEYMTQTEEDK
+4905 SSKRTEYMTQTEEEK
-4920 ANNFEEDIMHPR
+4920 ANTFEEDIMHPR

-5009 ELQESLPSGRMAP
+5009 ELQESLPSGRVAP

-5098 QRTGDPDVAQTK
+5098 QRTGDPDVARTK
-5110 TPPSTLSP
+5110 TPPSTPSP
-5118 PHHSLDTRTKENKD
+5118 PHHR
-5132 SLAMI
+5132 
-5137 GCSPSQL
+5137 CSPSQL
-5144 LCPESSDAGKPRHAD
+5144 LCPESSDAGKTRHAD

-5165 SFDVIIKIN
+5165 SFDVTIKIN
-5174 QPMPYTKVKNRVKI
+5174 QPMPYTKVKNRVNI

-5204 EISSLLHLSSRKRLP
+5204 EISSPLHLSSRKRLP

-5245 SLPSPSYLKWDR
+5245 SLPSPSCLKWDG

-5428 RDGEKNMEMNSTVAP
+5428 RDGEKNVEMNSTVAP

-5498 LLHLYKNPRCEK
+5498 PLHLYKNPRCEK

-5561 GDGVETVNLMFPKHQ
+5561 GGEVETVNLVFPKHQ
-5576 EKKIQGSKDEPGVVL
+5576 EKKIQGSKNEPGVVL

-5631 EIVHTEGI
+5631 EIVHTEAI

-5719 IYVSKHSANPTL
+5719 IYVSRHSANPTL

-5746 PSLLPCMLSALSG
+5746 PYLLPCVLSALSG

-5788 IRMQRKE
+5788 IRMHHKE

-5802 HIFNTKEFV
+5802 RIFNTKEFV

-5823 GKDELPIVLTR
+5823 GEDELPIVLTR

-5903 ETVQQWTSNFT
+5903 ETVQQWTSNFM
-5914 VSVQQ
+5914 VSVQR

-5938 SQHEDIYLTGFHT
+5938 SQHEDIYLTGFGT

-5966 LPEKYKTETFTT
+5966 RPEKYKTETFTT
-5978 FLSYPTMDPAKMA
+5978 FLSYPTKDPAKMA

-5999 MDDLNHERSPKS
+5999 MDDLNHKRSPKS

-6030 VCAKG
+6030 VRAKG

-6079 SSKALALQTKGSLEK
+6079 SSKALALQTKGLLEK

-6126 TCLDSSLSLKLPLK
+6126 TCLDSSLCLKLPLK

-6201 PLPSHWTFPV
+6201 PLPFHWTFPA
-6211 QSEDLEGKNKMDTST
+6211 QSEDLEGKNKMDTSA

-6277 VVNGSTP
+6277 VVNGNTP

-6344 SLKFEGQKGRL
+6344 SIKFEGRKGRL

-6366 KYLTMKIQ
+6366 KYLTMKTP

-6385 GHGIPSNRKKLEY
+6385 GRGIPSNRKKLEY

-6459 SDIKRNSSS
+6459 GDVKRNSSS
-6468 IVKEGCPPFSP
+6468 IVKEGCPPFPP
-6479 LSKSETNLSREA
+6479 LSKSETNLSHEA
-6491 KENILIPQT
+6491 KENILISQT

-6514 IKEPYLLMTEEEEK
+6514 IKEPYLLMTEKEEK
-6528 APKPILMPTECPLM
+6528 APKPILTPTECPLM
-6542 SDDPKDSVE
+6542 SDDPKDK
-6551 THMESTLSMNIS
+6551 
-6563 PPGVEETQYG
+6563 
-6573 AELLDIMGC
+6573 
-6582 ASPPEQGDQSEP
+6582 QGDQSEP

-6679 FAGSPDTTS
+6679 FAGSSDTTS
-6688 TTKPPTLQPK
+6688 TTKPPKLQPK

-6710 KLTNHLESKAFEIRL
+6710 KLTNHLESKAFEIKL

-6736 HKFNFYLK
+6736 HNFNFYLK

-6749 HNSWRLYPRHKKM
+6749 HNSWRLYPRQKM
-6762 CFLSLEGIDGTEPN
+6762 CFLSLEGIDATEPN

-6814 LESGASSVTSANE
+6814 LESVASSATSANE

-6865 RESFTMANAQN
+6865 RESYTMANAQN

-6900 LFKEKSLHQ
+6900 LFEEKSLHQ
-6909 IDLDLQYKYLHFL
+6909 IDLNLQYKYLHFL

-6956 GESGGGLCIDTEPLE
+6956 GESGGGLCIDTEPLVQ
-6971 HHISSEKQSPHENS
+6971 HISSKKQSPHENS

-7003 QQGTAQKDS
+7003 QQATAQKDS

-7022 TPEKDKQCHVWFQE
+7022 TPEKDKQCHGWFQE

-7065 SAESQTNIES
+7065 SADSQTNIES

-7186 TVDVPSSSS
+7186 TVDIPSSSS
-7195 SVPFSEGKSSW
+7195 SVAFSEGKSSW

-7212 NYSLVPL
+7212 TYSLAPL

-7250 LFTKNN
+7250 LFRKNN

-7264 YTQNKEKF
+7264 YTQNKEKC

-7294 LSSKPHREDVYFHSE
+7294 LPSKPHREDVYFHSE

-7319 CIPADSLEIMPQTI
+7319 CMPADSLEIMPQTI

-7374 SFSPVH
+7374 SFSPQQLIDLHVITICH
-7380 PN
+7380 HEGGGHQIILGSRSGALPLCRNILREGQEAILQHYQGKGDYLPVYLYYLPSYHCLHTHFTALGFTSPGSGAQQAHLMVEVTENLDCNANSRPYLCPWG

>member
-1 MTRAVLRP
+1 
-9 RPVTAAALD
+9 
-18 QGNEQHWTF
+18 
-27 FSGRALHGVMRWAH
+27 
-41 HLFVFWSIQ
+41 
-50 NRRLQNETSTYFT
+50 
-63 YYIKMSTEFY
+63 MSTEFY
-73 FFKRAVRNRLEDN
+73 FFKRAERNRLEDN

-137 SSGAQEKEDCC
+137 SSGAQEDQFMSAPNLITWKWNE
-148 LKSMK
+148 
-153 FDNWSIRSSS
+153 ITI
-163 PSEERVDE
+163 VDE

-205 SESKYQVS
+205 NESKYQVS
-213 CSSESRMPSSHGTS
+213 YSSESRMPSSHGTS

-245 GYEKFYIEH
+245 GYENEH

-281 FDFSRRSSISRESE
+281 FNFSRRSSISRESE

-358 IPTQAQDSFP
+358 IHTQAQDSFP

-378 YEARFT
+378 HEARFT

-458 KHLHETQYSSVW
+458 KHLHETQYSPIW

-558 CKVSS
+558 RKVSS
-563 QKSKKPTTPWVFQ
+563 QKSKKPPTPWVFQ

-709 PCSLLIETNWK
+709 PCSLLIEKNWK

-750 LHIPKREAP
+750 LHIPKHEAP

-802 EELPTN
+802 EELSTN

-896 NINMQDKSIF
+896 NINMQDKRIF

-917 SGPPDMEMRNRL
+917 SGPPDMEMQSRL

-937 AGFSYSV
+937 TGFSYSV

-988 LKQDFRVSLQLKQKP
+988 LKQDFRVGLQLRQKP

-1036 IVGTGSCP
+1036 IVGTGPCP

-1073 VLENSPVGGVLTDTT
+1073 VLENLPVGGVLTDTT

-1120 ALGLFIIRSLPLSSF
+1120 ALGLFIIRTLPLSSF

-1152 PKLVVMKV
+1152 PKLVIMKV

-1236 EESEDEREE
+1236 EESEHEREE
-1245 KHSNFISKGNDSGN
+1245 KHSNFINKGNDSGN
-1259 TPEEAKLQDEVRGD
+1259 TLEEAKLQDEVRGD

-1285 WQLRLNA
+1285 WHLRLNA

-1310 GESLVESVYTPI
+1310 GESLVESVDTPI

-1375 NDTREMGYFFADTK
+1375 KDTREMGYFFADTK

-1409 VSTHSKVNKNR
+1409 VLTHSKVNKNR
-1420 VRFSHIE
+1420 VRFSHTE

-1447 FNSTGHRKKL
+1447 FNRTGHRKKL
-1457 DSEVKAKWEKINQ
+1457 DSEAKAKLEKINQ

-1531 VKDREEVE
+1531 VKEGEEVE

-1547 SQHTQRLWPDA
+1547 SQHTQHLWPDA

-1565 LDEQY
+1565 PDEQY
-1570 TALGSLTQGQDAQHQ
+1570 TALSSLTQEQDAQHQ

-1625 PPPKAEKSSFDN
+1625 PPPKA
-1637 IFNTMTECDLPSGGN
+1637 
-1652 PKRVLDSHFVENN
+1652 
-1665 SELPKDLQVT
+1665 
-1675 CLHSSGSVEPFVS
+1675 
-1688 KSERKENTLELA
+1688 A
-1700 RKQIT
+1700 
-1705 ANHRYRTIRG
+1705 
-1715 KKPSASHM
+1715 
-1723 LNGTQSK
+1723 
-1730 GLQCNFKTKRKK
+1730 
-1742 PQQNKNAADA
+1742 
-1752 FLNIIQSRV
+1752 
-1761 PILPNTKMSSGLN
+1761 
-1774 VETDM
+1774 
-1779 QRVTGLDYM
+1779 
-1788 QLMQEKLL
+1788 
-1796 NGGKVCCPDHIM
+1796 
-1808 STLSNSMK
+1808 
-1816 DGKEEEGKHEVSP
+1816 P

-1902 KSEEVKNDEIVFS
+1902 KSEEVKNDEIIFS

-1937 KDTVTFDFCLPALS
+1937 KDTVTFDSCLPALS

-1977 RSVSNIFNIKG
+1977 LSVSNIFNIKS
-1988 AVSSNHRKELGCNP
+1988 AVSPNHRKELGCNP
-2002 TTKMKEVHH
+2002 ITKMKEVHH
-2011 GEKMAAKM
+2011 GEKMAARM

-2141 PNKSHHPQN
+2141 PKKSHHPQN
-2150 GAICI
+2150 GAIYI

-2203 KKNLETTV
+2203 KKNLEATV
-2211 LEYSEVSRPDLSESK
+2211 LEYSEVSTPDLSESK
-2226 RQRKTFT
+2226 KQRKTFT

-2276 SQNIDFLIHTK
+2276 SQNTDFLIHTK

-2311 LESLDLATLA
+2311 LESLDLSTLA

-2329 NHLKYIEERKKMSLK
+2329 NHLKYTEKRKKMSLK

-2358 LRITKRGIPSHR
+2358 LHITKRGIPSHR
-2370 RQYKCNFSIMM
+2370 RQFKCNFSIMM
-2381 KQGKSVADKTL
+2381 KQGKPVADKTL
-2392 NAVSS
+2392 NAISS
-2397 PMPVSLDMKMHNRI
+2397 PMPVSLDVKMHNRI

-2438 ASGAFSSDKRGCAS
+2438 ASGAFSSDKRGRAS

-2497 KKIPEPLNTTQEQ
+2497 KKIPEPLNTAQEQ

-2545 GLKYAKS
+2545 GLQYAKS
-2552 PKLLSPDLGKS
+2552 PKLLSPELGKS
-2563 VREPLIITTQSD
+2563 VRESLIITTQSD

-2586 ARSIPEGKRR
+2586 ARSTPEGKRR
-2596 LQKDLQGRT
+2596 LQKELQGRT
-2605 LKFLDFSTP
+2605 LKFLDFTTL

-2642 KTIHIAS
+2642 KTIHIARS
-2649 SAALSHGK
+2649 TALSHGK
-2657 EQDCI
+2657 EQDCV

-2672 GMSDIFTNTYLSHT
+2672 
-2686 PVSPAIKTHQKIK
+2686 
-2699 AKKDPL
+2699 
-2705 RNKSSI
+2705 
-2711 SQLEQHEG
+2711 
-2719 EKLCPYSSNNGSNS
+2719 
-2733 SSTSESR
+2733 
-2740 WQSGKER
+2740 
-2747 EGVGVLFEAGL
+2747 
-2758 HFLCSTGRRKDQNM
+2758 
-2772 FITEQ
+2772 
-2777 EVQRQT
+2777 
-2783 VVSENK
+2783 
-2789 LESTCPPLIPLHIQ
+2789 
-2803 ELRKNI
+2803 
-2809 PPQKDIPHRL
+2809 
-2819 GQKIPCP
+2819 
-2826 KSGTALLDYFS
+2826 
-2837 TDGAECSAKSDA
+2837 
-2849 SPARKLDVHMA
+2849 
-2860 VSLRPGDKGEGIKT
+2860 
-2874 HKVVKH
+2874 
-2880 RVDQNIPPTK
+2880 
-2890 SGNSVLGDPGD
+2890 
-2901 GSSRRKMSGRIAR
+2901 
-2914 KHRELHR
+2914 
-2921 DLLTTSTTSVFSDS
+2921 
-2935 IRQEKVLKF
+2935 
-2944 PGRKNL
+2944 
-2950 TGPKC
+2950 
-2955 VTMKAKKPLC
+2955 
-2965 SQMLHI
+2965 
-2971 TKHDNL
+2971 
-2977 YCRKEQDCNLK
+2977 
-2988 SSIKDKQ
+2988 
-2995 QNKSI
+2995 
-3000 ANAFLSP
+3000 
-3007 APVSADNKIDIEMQS
+3007 ADNKIDIEMKS
-3022 TSKAEIDQLRVNL
+3022 TSKAETDQLRVNL

-3041 KRRKST
+3041 KRRKSP

-3059 DMQNRSS
+3059 NMQNRSS

-3187 ETASIQCGTLWDG
+3187 ETTSIQCGTLWDG
-3200 NPRRHWDSPILGKK
+3200 NPRRHWDSPISGKK

-3234 DSSVPKSQSYAL
+3234 DSSVPKSQSYAFE
-3246 DFVSKRSIVSSK
+3246 FVSKRSIVSSK

-3317 PPSKTV
+3317 PPSKIV

-3355 ELGENSATTF
+3355 ELGGNSATTF

-3390 EKITLNINCSTMKKK
+3390 EKITLNINCSIMKKK
-3405 ELAISQ
+3405 EPAISQ

-3470 IDRGSQFR
+3470 IDRGSQFH
-3478 HTQPTHTE
+3478 HTQPTHRE

-3496 LLHATSHAALS
+3496 PLHATSRAALS

-3540 HIKMDP
+3540 HIKMEP

-3601 RIKLKA
+3601 RVKLKA

-3648 DVLLSTICDSGSVP
+3648 DLLLSTICDSGSGP

-3681 LYTSPQRKLEKS
+3681 LYTPPQRKLEKS

-3719 QYIRA
+3719 QCIRA
-3724 QKENCQTLLLDI
+3724 QKENHQTLLLDI
-3736 LPQCRDQLV
+3736 LPQCREQLV
-3745 IGQQVT
+3745 IGQQVK

-3756 VKIGVTLEREVY
+3756 MKIGVTLEREVY

-3774 KRDIDYPRFDAPRVR
+3774 KRDINYPRFDAPRVK

-3806 IDMVERLVSIPSG
+3806 IDMVERSVSIPSG
-3819 KQVSEKTDAS
+3819 RQVSEKTDAS

-3854 LPKQGSVSVTNLGS
+3854 LPKQGSVSMTNLGS

-3873 METSRLE
+3873 MEPSRLE

-3936 GEVEPDDIPD
+3936 GEMEPDDIPE

-3967 NTRKEDVSVPIN
+3967 NTRKEDVSIPIN

-3997 RLNEKKMIFSE
+3997 RLNEKKMIFSG

-4019 QNKEN
+4019 QNKKN
-4024 ILESISSRI
+4024 ILESISSCI
-4033 VHQLHNNKLMKNV
+4033 VHRLHNNKLKKNV

-4092 ASTCKALPTSV
+4092 ESTCKALPTSV

-4115 PCVKEV
+4115 PCVKEA
-4121 LKAPMYRTSN
+4121 LKAPMYHTSN

-4154 PKPASHSSRDIFQS
+4154 PKPASHSLRDIFQS

-4214 LTSLCASLPSLPHTD
+4214 PTSLCASLPSLPHTD

-4234 EVGQGKSGILK
+4234 KVGQGKSGILK

-4332 TMQKDKNDLD
+4332 TMQKDKSDLD

-4355 PHLEWMPGIKEVL
+4355 PHLERMPGIKEVL

-4403 KKAKYMP
+4403 KKAKYVP

-4419 EEIVQP
+4419 EEIMQP

-4431 VKQSPI
+4431 VKQSRI

-4443 NIKENEKNMQEHK
+4443 NIKENEKNMQERK
-4456 DNQVGIRNTSCISIS
+4456 DNQVGIRNTSCISVS
-4471 FPSYSEVDIRITGEE
+4471 FPSHSEVDIRITGEE

-4513 ESVYGDISSSIN
+4513 ESVYGDISSNIN

-4599 KTADS
+4599 QTADS

-4624 VKKANKESIDDDA
+4624 VKKANKESIDDHA
-4637 TSDVQEAKDY
+4637 ASDVQEAKDY
-4647 VPQKEESDVEISAE
+4647 VPQKEGSDVEISAE

-4748 QLQLQ
+4748 QLLLQ

-4778 QEYEPEKGED
+4778 QEYEPGKGED

-4826 IVEVQTNMKEKLGNL
+4826 IVEVQTKMKEKLGNL

-4892 LKYTVPPLNGITS
+4892 LKYTVPSLNGIAS
-4905 SSKRTEYMTQTEEDK
+4905 SSKRTEYMTQTEEEK
-4920 ANNFEEDIMHPR
+4920 ANTFEEDIMHPR

-5009 ELQESLPSGRMAP
+5009 ELQESLPSGRVAP

-5098 QRTGDPDVAQTK
+5098 QRTVDPDVARTK
-5110 TPPSTLSP
+5110 TPPSTPSP
-5118 PHHSLDTRTKENKD
+5118 PHHR
-5132 SLAMI
+5132 
-5137 GCSPSQL
+5137 CSPSQL
-5144 LCPESSDAGKPRHAD
+5144 LCPESSDAGKTRHAD

-5165 SFDVIIKIN
+5165 SFDVTIKIN

-5204 EISSLLHLSSRKRLP
+5204 EISSPLHLSSRKRLP

-5245 SLPSPSYLKWDR
+5245 SLPSPSCLKWDG

-5311 VPRCMALKAKEVPLS
+5311 IPRCMALKAKEVPLS

-5369 KFGKTEGEGYMIR
+5369 NFGKTGEGYMIR

-5428 RDGEKNMEMNSTVAP
+5428 RDGEKNVEMNSTVAP

-5561 GDGVETVNLMFPKHQ
+5561 GGEVETVNLVFPKHQ

-5591 ANTSSPSSSLPLL
+5591 ANTSSPSLSLPLL

-5631 EIVHTEGI
+5631 EIVHTEAI

-5652 CMPQEEEQDREKTN
+5652 CMPQEEEKDREKTN

-5699 GQEPKKHEGQGKPPC
+5699 GQEPKKHDGQGKPPC

-5746 PSLLPCMLSALSG
+5746 PSLLPCMLSALLG

-5788 IRMQRKE
+5788 IRMHRKE

-5823 GKDELPIVLTR
+5823 GEDELPIVLTR

-5861 GSSPLQQN
+5861 GSSPFQQN

-5881 TEVVAGDSEIVVKKV
+5881 TELVAGDSEIVVKKV

-5903 ETVQQWTSNFT
+5903 ETVQQWTSNFM
-5914 VSVQQ
+5914 VSVQR

-5938 SQHEDIYLTGFHT
+5938 SQHEDIYLTGFGT

-5966 LPEKYKTETFTT
+5966 RPEKYKTETFTT

-5999 MDDLNHERSPKS
+5999 MDDLNHKRSPKS

-6030 VCAKG
+6030 VRAKG

-6094 MNITESDTPPII
+6094 MNITESDTLPII

-6116 VVLQSERGHK
+6116 VVLQSERGHE

-6166 GTHVDITV
+6166 GTHVGITV

-6201 PLPSHWTFPV
+6201 PLPSHWTFPA

-6277 VVNGSTP
+6277 VVNGNTP

-6344 SLKFEGQKGRL
+6344 SLKFEGRKGRL

-6385 GHGIPSNRKKLEY
+6385 GRGIPSNRKKLEY

-6411 DTSGICIRSLSI
+6411 DTSGICIRNLSI

-6468 IVKEGCPPFSP
+6468 IVKEGCPPFPP

-6506 PGPDSSRI
+6506 PGLDSSRI

-6528 APKPILMPTECPLM
+6528 APKPILTPTECPLM
-6542 SDDPKDSVE
+6542 SDEPKA
-6551 THMESTLSMNIS
+6551 
-6563 PPGVEETQYG
+6563 PK
-6573 AELLDIMGC
+6573 
-6582 ASPPEQGDQSEP
+6582 QGDQSEP

-6654 IQDKICEDILEKI
+6654 IQDEICEDILEKI

-6679 FAGSPDTTS
+6679 FAGSSDTTS
-6688 TTKPPTLQPK
+6688 TTKPPKLQPK

-6710 KLTNHLESKAFEIRL
+6710 KLTNHLESKAFEIKL

-6736 HKFNFYLK
+6736 HNFNFYLK

-6762 CFLSLEGIDGTEPN
+6762 CFLSLEGIDATEPN

-6803 EIIANRKSIRK
+6803 EIIANQKSIRK
-6814 LESGASSVTSANE
+6814 LESGASSATSANE

-6865 RESFTMANAQN
+6865 RESYTMANAQN

-6885 NSGTKVPKRKNKILL
+6885 SSGTKVPKRKNKVLL
-6900 LFKEKSLHQ
+6900 LFEEKSLHQ

-6956 GESGGGLCIDTEPLE
+6956 GESGGGLCIDTEPLVQ
-6971 HHISSEKQSPHENS
+6971 HISSKKQSPHENS

-6997 CASNAD
+6997 CTSNAD
-7003 QQGTAQKDS
+7003 QQATAQKDS

-7022 TPEKDKQCHVWFQE
+7022 TPEKDKQCHGWFQE

-7153 SIVTPSYE
+7153 SIVTPSYK

-7212 NYSLVPL
+7212 TYSLAPL

-7250 LFTKNN
+7250 LFRKNN
-7256 LHWDCDYS
+7256 LHWECDYS
-7264 YTQNKEKF
+7264 YTQNKEKC

-7294 LSSKPHREDVYFHSE
+7294 LPSKPHQEDVYFHSE

-7333 RWTIPPRT
+7333 RWTIPRT

-7374 SFSPVH
+7374 SFSPQQLIDLHVITICH
-7380 PN
+7380 HEGGGHQIILGARSGALPLCRNILREGQEAILQHYQGKGDYLPVILPGCRLEEATNWNFPSVLSPGIDANAFSIDPTELLLALNKQPTAGSDEIADQGIFWERMPADERHGTSEEMHIIWRFPGELMSRLDQSELPPDPEAQPQQRLGCDCRWKPPTALFVEKAPESLLLKSLGPKQPWVLISQAPNSVFAFDSIGTDRVPGDSCGLGLQTSRLFLNLRAGISRGLESLCFKASRSAPALGLPLNPAVPGLLASEKRHNNSIYFTETIARTGRINALHQSGAWNQYTSCSYYFDAHQ

>member
-1 MTRAVLRP
+1 
-9 RPVTAAALD
+9 
-18 QGNEQHWTF
+18 
-27 FSGRALHGVMRWAH
+27 
-41 HLFVFWSIQ
+41 
-50 NRRLQNETSTYFT
+50 
-63 YYIKMSTEFY
+63 MSTEFY

-213 CSSESRMPSSHGTS
+213 YSSESRMPSSHGTS

-245 GYEKFYIEH
+245 GYENEH

-281 FDFSRRSSISRESE
+281 FNFSRCSSISRESE

-368 VQNAIQNQGF
+368 VQNATQNQGF

-429 QVMGRS
+429 QVLGRS

-470 FEDSNQIKH
+470 FQDSNQIKH

-538 LTFKRQKNWRKALHG
+538 LTFERQKNWRKALHG

-558 CKVSS
+558 RKVSS
-563 QKSKKPTTPWVFQ
+563 QKSKKPPTPWVFQ

-619 PPYIKRYSRKK
+619 PPYSKRYSRKK
-630 LVEVMPGVTGRRH
+630 LVEVMPGVTGCRH

-682 EGQKNISAKLPSWLE
+682 EGQKNISAKLPSWVE

-750 LHIPKREAP
+750 LHIPKHESP

-772 SSPEMESNR
+772 SSSEMESNR
-781 RMKTQ
+781 RMKTR

-813 RCFPNRNIQKEKD
+813 RCFPNRNIQKERD

-896 NINMQDKSIF
+896 NINMQDKRIF

-917 SGPPDMEMRNRL
+917 SGPPDMEMRSRL

-937 AGFSYSV
+937 TGFSYSV

-1017 RKNPNKE
+1017 RKNQNKE

-1036 IVGTGSCP
+1036 IVGTGPCP

-1073 VLENSPVGGVLTDTT
+1073 VLENSPVGGVITDTT

-1120 ALGLFIIRSLPLSSF
+1120 ALGLFIIRTLPLSSF

-1152 PKLVVMKV
+1152 PKLVIMKV

-1245 KHSNFISKGNDSGN
+1245 KHSNFINKGNDSGN
-1259 TPEEAKLQDEVRGD
+1259 TLEEAKLQDEVRGD

-1285 WQLRLNA
+1285 WHLRLNA
-1292 NPEKEFKT
+1292 NPEKEFRT

-1310 GESLVESVYTPI
+1310 GESLVESVDTPI
-1322 MDLFHVENMKK
+1322 MDLLHVENMKK

-1361 PLNQTRESDVLDYG
+1361 PINQTRESDVLDYG

-1389 AELPKDLP
+1389 AELSKDLP

-1409 VSTHSKVNKNR
+1409 VLTHSKVNKNR
-1420 VRFSHIE
+1420 VRFSHTE

-1457 DSEVKAKWEKINQ
+1457 DSEAKAKLEKINQ

-1497 CHAQLKQGQLAEEVR
+1497 CHTQLKQGQLAEEVR

-1531 VKDREEVE
+1531 EKDGEEVE

-1547 SQHTQRLWPDA
+1547 SQHTQHLWPYA

-1570 TALGSLTQGQDAQHQ
+1570 TALSSLTQEQDAQHQ

-1625 PPPKAEKSSFDN
+1625 PPPKA
-1637 IFNTMTECDLPSGGN
+1637 
-1652 PKRVLDSHFVENN
+1652 
-1665 SELPKDLQVT
+1665 
-1675 CLHSSGSVEPFVS
+1675 
-1688 KSERKENTLELA
+1688 A
-1700 RKQIT
+1700 
-1705 ANHRYRTIRG
+1705 
-1715 KKPSASHM
+1715 
-1723 LNGTQSK
+1723 
-1730 GLQCNFKTKRKK
+1730 
-1742 PQQNKNAADA
+1742 
-1752 FLNIIQSRV
+1752 
-1761 PILPNTKMSSGLN
+1761 
-1774 VETDM
+1774 
-1779 QRVTGLDYM
+1779 
-1788 QLMQEKLL
+1788 
-1796 NGGKVCCPDHIM
+1796 
-1808 STLSNSMK
+1808 
-1816 DGKEEEGKHEVSP
+1816 P

-1840 AYQKE
+1840 VYQKE

-1854 ELKQPRSRNLQVQ
+1854 ELKQPQSRNLQVQ
-1867 PQMHG
+1867 PQIHG
-1872 TQTVLSY
+1872 TETVLSS

-1902 KSEEVKNDEIVFS
+1902 KSEEVKNDEIIFP

-1977 RSVSNIFNIKG
+1977 LSVSNIFNIKG
-1988 AVSSNHRKELGCNP
+1988 AVSPNHRKELGCNP

-2103 EELDLHQSENQRSGK
+2103 EELDLHQSENQGSGK

-2141 PNKSHHPQN
+2141 PKKSHHPQN
-2150 GAICI
+2150 GAIYI

-2203 KKNLETTV
+2203 KKNLEATV
-2211 LEYSEVSRPDLSESK
+2211 LEYSEVSTPDLSESK

-2276 SQNIDFLIHTK
+2276 SQNIDFLIPTK
-2287 CSGVPE
+2287 CSGVLE

-2311 LESLDLATLA
+2311 LESLDLSTLA

-2329 NHLKYIEERKKMSLK
+2329 NHLKYTEKRKKMSLK

-2358 LRITKRGIPSHR
+2358 LHITKRGIPSHR
-2370 RQYKCNFSIMM
+2370 RQFKCNFSIMM
-2381 KQGKSVADKTL
+2381 KQGKPVADKTL
-2392 NAVSS
+2392 NAISS
-2397 PMPVSLDMKMHNRI
+2397 PMPVSLDVKMHNRI

-2438 ASGAFSSDKRGCAS
+2438 ASGAFSSDKRGRAS

-2497 KKIPEPLNTTQEQ
+2497 KKIPEPLNTAQEQ

-2545 GLKYAKS
+2545 GLQYAKS
-2552 PKLLSPDLGKS
+2552 PKLLSPELGKS
-2563 VREPLIITTQSD
+2563 VRESLIITTQSD

-2586 ARSIPEGKRR
+2586 AGSTPEGKRR

-2642 KTIHIAS
+2642 KTIHIAR

-2657 EQDCI
+2657 EQDCV
-2662 LENMAPEISQ
+2662 LENMAPEIS
-2672 GMSDIFTNTYLSHT
+2672 
-2686 PVSPAIKTHQKIK
+2686 
-2699 AKKDPL
+2699 
-2705 RNKSSI
+2705 
-2711 SQLEQHEG
+2711 
-2719 EKLCPYSSNNGSNS
+2719 
-2733 SSTSESR
+2733 
-2740 WQSGKER
+2740 
-2747 EGVGVLFEAGL
+2747 
-2758 HFLCSTGRRKDQNM
+2758 
-2772 FITEQ
+2772 
-2777 EVQRQT
+2777 
-2783 VVSENK
+2783 
-2789 LESTCPPLIPLHIQ
+2789 Q

-2819 GQKIPCP
+2819 SQKIPCP

-2849 SPARKLDVHMA
+2849 SSARKLDVHMA
-2860 VSLRPGDKGEGIKT
+2860 VSLRPEDKGEGIKT

-2880 RVDQNIPPTK
+2880 RVDQNIPP
-2890 SGNSVLGDPGD
+2890 GNSVLGDPDD

-2914 KHRELHR
+2914 KHRELQR

-2971 TKHDNL
+2971 TEHDNL

-3022 TSKAEIDQLRVNL
+3022 TSKAETDQLRVNL

-3041 KRRKST
+3041 KRRKSP

-3108 SSQSTSELNNSEV
+3108 SSQSTSELNHSEV

-3187 ETASIQCGTLWDG
+3187 ETASIKCGTLWDG
-3200 NPRRHWDSPILGKK
+3200 NPRRRWDSPILGKK

-3246 DFVSKRSIVSSK
+3246 EFVSKRSIVSSK

-3268 SSQLLNTTRCITGSH
+3268 SSQLLNTIRCITGSH
-3283 RKKKG
+3283 RKKKE
-3288 CTFQYKMKGRQWI
+3288 CTFQYKMKRRQWI

-3309 PAAEGTEI
+3309 PAVEGTEI
-3317 PPSKTV
+3317 PPSKIV
-3323 TDKHSFD
+3323 TDKHSFN

-3336 IYNRTLHKNLR
+3336 IYNRTLHKNMR

-3355 ELGENSATTF
+3355 ELEENSATTF

-3390 EKITLNINCSTMKKK
+3390 EKITLNINCSIMKKK

-3411 ILKIRRQFTT
+3411 IPKIRRQFTT

-3478 HTQPTHTE
+3478 HTQPTHRE

-3496 LLHATSHAALS
+3496 PLHATSRAALS

-3512 EKKIGTKREKTVLRV
+3512 EKKIGTRREKTVLRV

-3540 HIKMDP
+3540 HIKMEP

-3581 IVKHKAM
+3581 IIKHKAM

-3601 RIKLKA
+3601 RVKLKA

-3638 REFWQDKTVT
+3638 REFRQDKTVT
-3648 DVLLSTICDSGSVP
+3648 DLLLSTICDSGSGP

-3681 LYTSPQRKLEKS
+3681 LYTPPQRKLEKS

-3724 QKENCQTLLLDI
+3724 QKENRQTLLLDI

-3774 KRDIDYPRFDAPRVR
+3774 NRDIDYPRFNAPRVR

-3819 KQVSEKTDAS
+3819 RQVSEKTDAS

-3873 METSRLE
+3873 MEPSRLE

-3924 LVAQQNISAVQK
+3924 LVAQQNISAVRK
-3936 GEVEPDDIPD
+3936 GEVEPDDIPE

-3967 NTRKEDVSVPIN
+3967 NTRKEDVSIPIN

-4008 KLKAKQLHRSN
+4008 KLKAKQLHRSM

-4033 VHQLHNNKLMKNV
+4033 VHRLHNNKLKKNV

-4070 VDQPPCSEGV
+4070 VDQPPSSEGV

-4092 ASTCKALPTSV
+4092 ESTCKALPTSV

-4121 LKAPMYRTSN
+4121 LKAPMYHTSN

-4154 PKPASHSSRDIFQS
+4154 PKPASHSLRDIFQS

-4234 EVGQGKSGILK
+4234 KVGQGKSGILK

-4303 CVTFKGKKTPF
+4303 CVTFKGKKTSF

-4332 TMQKDKNDLD
+4332 TMQKDKSDLD

-4355 PHLEWMPGIKEVL
+4355 LHLERMPGIKEVL

-4388 MGVREEPTDD
+4388 MGVCEEPTDD

-4419 EEIVQP
+4419 EEIMQP

-4443 NIKENEKNMQEHK
+4443 NIKENEKNIQEHK
-4456 DNQVGIRNTSCISIS
+4456 DNQVGIRNTSCISVS

-4504 SDIEKIAYK
+4504 SDIEKTAYK

-4624 VKKANKESIDDDA
+4624 VKKANKESIDDHA
-4637 TSDVQEAKDY
+4637 ASDVQEAKDY
-4647 VPQKEESDVEISAE
+4647 VPQKEEGDVEISAE

-4685 LKEQVNVDPES
+4685 LKEQVNVDLES

-4748 QLQLQ
+4748 QLLLQ

-4802 GTTSKEKVLPLP
+4802 GTTSKEKVLPPP

-4826 IVEVQTNMKEKLGNL
+4826 IVEVQTNMKEKLGNR

-4892 LKYTVPPLNGITS
+4892 LKYIVPPLNGIAS
-4905 SSKRTEYMTQTEEDK
+4905 SSKRTEYMTQTEEEK
-4920 ANNFEEDIMHPR
+4920 ANTFEEDIMHPR

-5009 ELQESLPSGRMAP
+5009 ELQESLPSGRVAP

-5098 QRTGDPDVAQTK
+5098 QRTGDPDVARTK
-5110 TPPSTLSP
+5110 TPPSTPSP
-5118 PHHSLDTRTKENKD
+5118 PHHR
-5132 SLAMI
+5132 
-5137 GCSPSQL
+5137 CSPSQL
-5144 LCPESSDAGKPRHAD
+5144 LCPESSDAGKTRHAD

-5165 SFDVIIKIN
+5165 SFDVTIKIN
-5174 QPMPYTKVKNRVKI
+5174 QPMPCTKVKNRVNI

-5204 EISSLLHLSSRKRLP
+5204 EISSPLHLSSRKRLP

-5245 SLPSPSYLKWDR
+5245 SLPSPSCLKWDG

-5428 RDGEKNMEMNSTVAP
+5428 RDGEKNVEMNSTVAP

-5498 LLHLYKNPRCEK
+5498 PLHLYKNPRCEK

-5561 GDGVETVNLMFPKHQ
+5561 GGEVETVNLVFPKHQ

-5631 EIVHTEGI
+5631 EIVHTEAI

-5788 IRMQRKE
+5788 IRMHRKE

-5823 GKDELPIVLTR
+5823 GEDELPIVLTR

-5903 ETVQQWTSNFT
+5903 ETVQQWTSNFM
-5914 VSVQQ
+5914 VSVQR

-5938 SQHEDIYLTGFHT
+5938 SQHEDIYLTGFGT

-5966 LPEKYKTETFTT
+5966 RPEKYKTETFTT
-5978 FLSYPTMDPAKMA
+5978 FLSYPTKDPAKMA

-5999 MDDLNHERSPKS
+5999 MDDLNHKRSPKS

-6030 VCAKG
+6030 VRAKG

-6079 SSKALALQTKGSLEK
+6079 SSKALALQTKGLLEK
-6094 MNITESDTPPII
+6094 MNITELDTPPII

-6126 TCLDSSLSLKLPLK
+6126 TCLDSSLCLKLPLK

-6147 LETDVCKQTMVYPR
+6147 LEADVCKQTMVYPR

-6181 KEQALLVPEQKECI
+6181 KERALLVPEQKECI

-6201 PLPSHWTFPV
+6201 PLPFHWTFPA
-6211 QSEDLEGKNKMDTST
+6211 QSEDLEGKNKMDTSA

-6258 MHKHIIV
+6258 MYKHIIV

-6277 VVNGSTP
+6277 VVNGNTP
-6284 SPKAEESQINT
+6284 SPKAEKSQINT
-6295 QVITRIGNSCPIKQ
+6295 QVITHIGNSCPIKQ

-6366 KYLTMKIQ
+6366 KYLTMKTP

-6385 GHGIPSNRKKLEY
+6385 GRGIPSNRKKLEY

-6459 SDIKRNSSS
+6459 SDVKRNSSN
-6468 IVKEGCPPFSP
+6468 IVKEGCPPFPP
-6479 LSKSETNLSREA
+6479 LSKSETNLSHEA

-6514 IKEPYLLMTEEEEK
+6514 IKEPYLLMTEKEEK
-6528 APKPILMPTECPLM
+6528 APKPILTPTECPLM
-6542 SDDPKDSVE
+6542 SDDPKDK
-6551 THMESTLSMNIS
+6551 
-6563 PPGVEETQYG
+6563 
-6573 AELLDIMGC
+6573 
-6582 ASPPEQGDQSEP
+6582 QGDQSEP

-6679 FAGSPDTTS
+6679 FAGSSDTTS
-6688 TTKPPTLQPK
+6688 TTKPPKLQPK

-6710 KLTNHLESKAFEIRL
+6710 KLTNHLESKAFEIKL

-6736 HKFNFYLK
+6736 HNFNFYLK

-6762 CFLSLEGIDGTEPN
+6762 CFLSLEGIDATEPN

-6803 EIIANRKSIRK
+6803 EIIANQKTIRK
-6814 LESGASSVTSANE
+6814 LESVASSATSANE

-6865 RESFTMANAQN
+6865 RESYTMANAQN

-6900 LFKEKSLHQ
+6900 LFEEKSLHQ

-6956 GESGGGLCIDTEPLE
+6956 GESGGGLCIDTEPLVQ
-6971 HHISSEKQSPHENS
+6971 HISSKKQSPHENS
-6985 SLMKKFLKPTHV
+6985 SLMKKFLKPNHV

-7003 QQGTAQKDS
+7003 QQATAQKDS

-7022 TPEKDKQCHVWFQE
+7022 TPEKDKQCHGWFQE

-7153 SIVTPSYE
+7153 SIVTPTYE

-7195 SVPFSEGKSSW
+7195 SVAFSEGKSSW

-7212 NYSLVPL
+7212 TYSLAPL

-7250 LFTKNN
+7250 LFRKNN

-7264 YTQNKEKF
+7264 YTQNKEKC

-7294 LSSKPHREDVYFHSE
+7294 LPSKPHREDVYFHSE

-7319 CIPADSLEIMPQTI
+7319 CMPADSLEIMPQTI

-7374 SFSPVH
+7374 SFSPQQLIDLHVIIICH
-7380 PN
+7380 HEGGGHQIILGARSGALPLCRNILREGQEAILQHYQGKGDYLPVYLYYPPSYHCLHTHFTALGFTSPGSGAQQAHLMVEVTENLDCNANSRPYLCPWG

>member
-1 MTRAVLRP
+1 MTRAVRRP

-18 QGNEQHWTF
+18 QDTEQHWTF
-27 FSGRALHGVMRWAH
+27 FSGRALHGVMRWAY

-63 YYIKMSTEFY
+63 FYIKMSMEFF

-213 CSSESRMPSSHGTS
+213 YSSESRMPSSHGTS

-245 GYEKFYIEH
+245 GYENEH

-261 RKLFAIL
+261 RTLFAIL

-281 FDFSRRSSISRESE
+281 FNFSRRSSISRESE

-328 PKTILESKTTY
+328 PKTILESKTTS
-339 PYSRPQE
+339 PYARPQE

-513 KPEGQKQIAS
+513 KPEGQKQIVS

-538 LTFKRQKNWRKALHG
+538 LTFKRQKNWRKALHS

-558 CKVSS
+558 RKVSS
-563 QKSKKPTTPWVFQ
+563 QKSKKPPTPWVFQ

-630 LVEVMPGVTGRRH
+630 LVEVMPGVTGHRH

-720 NKQSLKDPITQEKEI
+720 NKLSLKDPITQEKEI

-750 LHIPKREAP
+750 LHIPKHEAP

-813 RCFPNRNIQKEKD
+813 RCFPNRNIQKERD

-896 NINMQDKSIF
+896 NINMQDKRIF

-917 SGPPDMEMRNRL
+917 SGPPVMEMQSRL

-937 AGFSYSV
+937 TGFSYSV

-1120 ALGLFIIRSLPLSSF
+1120 ALGLFIIRTLPLSCF

-1152 PKLVVMKV
+1152 PKLVIMKV

-1181 RLRGNFKIITKQILQ
+1181 RLRGNFKIITKQIPQ

-1216 RIRTHSRLNAENP
+1216 RIRTHSRLNVENP

-1236 EESEDEREE
+1236 EESEDKREE
-1245 KHSNFISKGNDSGN
+1245 KHSNFINKGNDSGN
-1259 TPEEAKLQDEVRGD
+1259 TLEEAKLQDEVRGD

-1285 WQLRLNA
+1285 WHLRLNA

-1310 GESLVESVYTPI
+1310 GESLVESVDNPI
-1322 MDLFHVENMKK
+1322 MDLFHVEDMKK

-1375 NDTREMGYFFADTK
+1375 KDTKEMGYFFADTK

-1409 VSTHSKVNKNR
+1409 VLTHSKVNKNR
-1420 VRFSHIE
+1420 VRFSHTE

-1447 FNSTGHRKKL
+1447 FNRTGHRKKL
-1457 DSEVKAKWEKINQ
+1457 DSEAKAKLEKINQ

-1523 AFHDQEEK
+1523 AFHEQEEK
-1531 VKDREEVE
+1531 VKDGEEME

-1547 SQHTQRLWPDA
+1547 SQHTQHLWPDA

-1570 TALGSLTQGQDAQHQ
+1570 TALGCLTKEQDAQHQ

-1625 PPPKAEKSSFDN
+1625 PPPKA
-1637 IFNTMTECDLPSGGN
+1637 
-1652 PKRVLDSHFVENN
+1652 
-1665 SELPKDLQVT
+1665 
-1675 CLHSSGSVEPFVS
+1675 
-1688 KSERKENTLELA
+1688 A
-1700 RKQIT
+1700 
-1705 ANHRYRTIRG
+1705 
-1715 KKPSASHM
+1715 
-1723 LNGTQSK
+1723 
-1730 GLQCNFKTKRKK
+1730 
-1742 PQQNKNAADA
+1742 
-1752 FLNIIQSRV
+1752 
-1761 PILPNTKMSSGLN
+1761 
-1774 VETDM
+1774 
-1779 QRVTGLDYM
+1779 
-1788 QLMQEKLL
+1788 
-1796 NGGKVCCPDHIM
+1796 
-1808 STLSNSMK
+1808 
-1816 DGKEEEGKHEVSP
+1816 P

-1840 AYQKE
+1840 VYQKE

-1977 RSVSNIFNIKG
+1977 LSVSNIFNIKG
-1988 AVSSNHRKELGCNP
+1988 AVSPNHRKELGCNP

-2054 ATSPLEGNITSDDTK
+2054 ATSPLEGNSTSDDTK

-2103 EELDLHQSENQRSGK
+2103 EELDLHQSENQGSGN

-2141 PNKSHHPQN
+2141 PKKSHHPQN
-2150 GAICI
+2150 GAIYI

-2175 DTVKGGVPSVGSHM
+2175 DTVKVGVPSVGSHM
-2189 GELYHHGKEENAEF
+2189 GELYHHGKEENAEL
-2203 KKNLETTV
+2203 KKNLEATV
-2211 LEYSEVSRPDLSESK
+2211 LE
-2226 RQRKTFT
+2226 
-2233 CRALKNQMSPKCV
+2233 
-2246 IMKARKTPISTIFS
+2246 
-2260 ISGNG
+2260 
-2265 CLKNLPPKTLK
+2265 
-2276 SQNIDFLIHTK
+2276 
-2287 CSGVPE
+2287 
-2293 DLIAEK
+2293 
-2299 KEGLAQEFPATI
+2299 
-2311 LESLDLATLA
+2311 
-2321 LPALKRRR
+2321 
-2329 NHLKYIEERKKMSLK
+2329 
-2344 WVTLKTKKPPISQT
+2344 
-2358 LRITKRGIPSHR
+2358 
-2370 RQYKCNFSIMM
+2370 
-2381 KQGKSVADKTL
+2381 
-2392 NAVSS
+2392 
-2397 PMPVSLDMKMHNRI
+2397 
-2411 KAESDVLWTMRFS
+2411 
-2424 HERQQQELS
+2424 
-2433 PDGER
+2433 
-2438 ASGAFSSDKRGCAS
+2438 
-2452 RGMKEVK
+2452 
-2459 GQREEA
+2459 
-2465 APRSSQHFSSI
+2465 
-2476 TGKMEEPRC
+2476 
-2485 VRSELELENSAR
+2485 
-2497 KKIPEPLNTTQEQ
+2497 
-2510 QQQTLFTQSVL
+2510 
-2521 HCVSCTILNSLPV
+2521 
-2534 EKLPKRTKAQK
+2534 
-2545 GLKYAKS
+2545 KS
-2552 PKLLSPDLGKS
+2552 P
-2563 VREPLIITTQSD
+2563 
-2575 IPSERGPRKEL
+2575 
-2586 ARSIPEGKRR
+2586 
-2596 LQKDLQGRT
+2596 
-2605 LKFLDFSTP
+2605 
-2614 ASSDFRGWRKTPQ
+2614 
-2627 IPKSRTGKAQMASIL
+2627 
-2642 KTIHIAS
+2642 
-2649 SAALSHGK
+2649 
-2657 EQDCI
+2657 
-2662 LENMAPEISQ
+2662 
-2672 GMSDIFTNTYLSHT
+2672 
-2686 PVSPAIKTHQKIK
+2686 
-2699 AKKDPL
+2699 
-2705 RNKSSI
+2705 
-2711 SQLEQHEG
+2711 
-2719 EKLCPYSSNNGSNS
+2719 
-2733 SSTSESR
+2733 
-2740 WQSGKER
+2740 
-2747 EGVGVLFEAGL
+2747 
-2758 HFLCSTGRRKDQNM
+2758 
-2772 FITEQ
+2772 
-2777 EVQRQT
+2777 
-2783 VVSENK
+2783 
-2789 LESTCPPLIPLHIQ
+2789 
-2803 ELRKNI
+2803 
-2809 PPQKDIPHRL
+2809 
-2819 GQKIPCP
+2819 
-2826 KSGTALLDYFS
+2826 
-2837 TDGAECSAKSDA
+2837 
-2849 SPARKLDVHMA
+2849 
-2860 VSLRPGDKGEGIKT
+2860 
-2874 HKVVKH
+2874 
-2880 RVDQNIPPTK
+2880 
-2890 SGNSVLGDPGD
+2890 
-2901 GSSRRKMSGRIAR
+2901 
-2914 KHRELHR
+2914 
-2921 DLLTTSTTSVFSDS
+2921 
-2935 IRQEKVLKF
+2935 
-2944 PGRKNL
+2944 
-2950 TGPKC
+2950 
-2955 VTMKAKKPLC
+2955 
-2965 SQMLHI
+2965 
-2971 TKHDNL
+2971 
-2977 YCRKEQDCNLK
+2977 
-2988 SSIKDKQ
+2988 
-2995 QNKSI
+2995 
-3000 ANAFLSP
+3000 
-3007 APVSADNKIDIEMQS
+3007 
-3022 TSKAEIDQLRVNL
+3022 
-3035 HSHIPA
+3035 
-3041 KRRKST
+3041 

-3108 SSQSTSELNNSEV
+3108 SSQSTSELNHSEV

-3200 NPRRHWDSPILGKK
+3200 NPRRHWDSPISGKK

-3246 DFVSKRSIVSSK
+3246 EFVSKRSIVSSK

-3317 PPSKTV
+3317 PPSKIV
-3323 TDKHSFD
+3323 TDKQSFD

-3385 VQLLE
+3385 VQLSE
-3390 EKITLNINCSTMKKK
+3390 EKITLNINCSIMKKK

-3411 ILKIRRQFTT
+3411 IPKIRRQFTT

-3429 NLKTKMKQMRQDKNV
+3429 NLKMKMKQMRQDKNV
-3444 ANTFPNTIDFT
+3444 ANTFPNTTDFT

-3470 IDRGSQFR
+3470 IDRGSQFC
-3478 HTQPTHTE
+3478 HTQPTHRE

-3496 LLHATSHAALS
+3496 PLHATSHAALS

-3540 HIKMDP
+3540 HIKMES

-3601 RIKLKA
+3601 RVKLKA

-3638 REFWQDKTVT
+3638 REFWQDKTAT
-3648 DVLLSTICDSGSVP
+3648 DLLLSTICDSGSGP

-3681 LYTSPQRKLEKS
+3681 LYTPPQRKLEKS

-3719 QYIRA
+3719 QCIRA
-3724 QKENCQTLLLDI
+3724 QKENHQTLLLDI

-3745 IGQQVT
+3745 IGQQVK

-3774 KRDIDYPRFDAPRVR
+3774 KRIPDIDYPRFDAPRVK

-3806 IDMVERLVSIPSG
+3806 IDMVERSVSFPSG
-3819 KQVSEKTDAS
+3819 RQVSEKTDAS

-3873 METSRLE
+3873 MEPSCLE

-3936 GEVEPDDIPD
+3936 GEMEPDDIPE

-3967 NTRKEDVSVPIN
+3967 NTRKEDVSIPIN

-3985 RKEQSQVTDSPL
+3985 RKDQSQVTDSPL

-4033 VHQLHNNKLMKNV
+4033 VHRLHNNKLKKNV

-4092 ASTCKALPTSV
+4092 ESTCKAFPTSV

-4121 LKAPMYRTSN
+4121 LKAPMYHTSN

-4154 PKPASHSSRDIFQS
+4154 PKPASHSLRDIFQS

-4185 YIPSTEQ
+4185 YIPSTEK

-4234 EVGQGKSGILK
+4234 KVGQGKSGILK

-4265 KSINRDSLSRVIE
+4265 KSNNRDSLSRVIE

-4332 TMQKDKNDLD
+4332 TMQKDKSDVD
-4342 MVQNKHHASFPSS
+4342 MVQNTHHASFPSS

-4410 RRDRVEMAL
+4410 RRDRVEMSL
-4419 EEIVQP
+4419 EEIMQP

-4456 DNQVGIRNTSCISIS
+4456 DNQVGIRNTSCISVS

-4540 KEEVIPF
+4540 KEEVTPF
-4547 REKKS
+4547 REKKP

-4624 VKKANKESIDDDA
+4624 VKKANKESIDDHA
-4637 TSDVQEAKDY
+4637 ASDVQEAKDY

-4674 KQALSQDIPPD
+4674 KQAFSQDIPPD
-4685 LKEQVNVDPES
+4685 LKEQVNVDPGS

-4748 QLQLQ
+4748 QLLLQ

-4892 LKYTVPPLNGITS
+4892 LKYTVPPLNGIAS
-4905 SSKRTEYMTQTEEDK
+4905 SSKRTEYMTQTEEEK
-4920 ANNFEEDIMHPR
+4920 ANTFEEDIMHPR
-4932 YIALRAKKS
+4932 YIALKAKKS

-4975 RIHPFITS
+4975 KIHPFITS

-5009 ELQESLPSGRMAP
+5009 ELQESLPSVRMAP

-5044 VQTEATDGSMRP
+5044 VQTEATDGSMWP

-5069 PVFRVTE
+5069 PVFRATE

-5110 TPPSTLSP
+5110 TPPSTPSL
-5118 PHHSLDTRTKENKD
+5118 PHHR
-5132 SLAMI
+5132 
-5137 GCSPSQL
+5137 CSPSQL
-5144 LCPESSDAGKPRHAD
+5144 LCPESSDAGKTRHAD

-5165 SFDVIIKIN
+5165 SFDVTIKIN
-5174 QPMPYTKVKNRVKI
+5174 QPMPYTKVKNRVNI

-5204 EISSLLHLSSRKRLP
+5204 EISSPLHLSSRKRLP

-5245 SLPSPSYLKWDR
+5245 SLPSPSCLKWDG

-5382 ITNVPLPQLQSK
+5382 IKNVPLPQLQSK

-5428 RDGEKNMEMNSTVAP
+5428 RDGEKNVEMNSTVAP

-5466 KTKDQEGMAQEGQRE
+5466 KTKDQEGMVQEGQRE

-5498 LLHLYKNPRCEK
+5498 PLHLYKNPRCEK

-5541 ARDILISPQK
+5541 ARHILISPQK

-5561 GDGVETVNLMFPKHQ
+5561 GGGVETVNLMFPKHQ

-5631 EIVHTEGI
+5631 EIVHTEAI

-5652 CMPQEEEQDREKTN
+5652 CMPQEEEQDGEKTN

-5686 RMLHRTELHLIIG
+5686 HMLHRTELHLIIG

-5731 DKGTQVNEKMLGIRR
+5731 DKGTQVNEKMLGTRR

-5759 AGAIRDVRERKQHM
+5759 AGAIGDVRERKQHM

-5788 IRMQRKE
+5788 IRMHCKE

-5811 LNIKEQKENMCK
+5811 LNIKEQKGNMCK
-5823 GKDELPIVLTR
+5823 GEDELPIVLTR

-5881 TEVVAGDSEIVVKKV
+5881 TEGVAGDSEIIVKKV

-5903 ETVQQWTSNFT
+5903 ETVQQWTSNFM
-5914 VSVQQ
+5914 VSVQR

-5938 SQHEDIYLTGFHT
+5938 SQHEDIYLTGFGT
-5951 ISGKRLEYFFTGQEA
+5951 ISGKRLEYFSTGQEA
-5966 LPEKYKTETFTT
+5966 RPEKYKTETFTT

-5999 MDDLNHERSPKS
+5999 MDDLNHKRSPKS

-6030 VCAKG
+6030 VRAKG

-6094 MNITESDTPPII
+6094 MNITESDTLPII

-6116 VVLQSERGHK
+6116 VVLQSGRGHE

-6161 IQILP
+6161 IQILA

-6201 PLPSHWTFPV
+6201 PLPSHWTFPA
-6211 QSEDLEGKNKMDTST
+6211 QSEDLEGKHKMDTST

-6277 VVNGSTP
+6277 VVNGNTP

-6295 QVITRIGNSCPIKQ
+6295 YSLKLTHIGNSCPIKQ

-6344 SLKFEGQKGRL
+6344 SLKFEGWKGRL

-6385 GHGIPSNRKKLEY
+6385 GRGIPSNRKKLEY

-6439 NLEREKILCLS
+6439 NLEREKLLCLS

-6459 SDIKRNSSS
+6459 SDVKRNSSS
-6468 IVKEGCPPFSP
+6468 IVKEGCPPFPP
-6479 LSKSETNLSREA
+6479 LSKSETNLSHEA
-6491 KENILIPQT
+6491 KENILTPQT

-6514 IKEPYLLMTEEEEK
+6514 IKEPYLLMTEKEEK
-6528 APKPILMPTECPLM
+6528 TPKPILTPTECPLM
-6542 SDDPKDSVE
+6542 SDDPKDK
-6551 THMESTLSMNIS
+6551 
-6563 PPGVEETQYG
+6563 
-6573 AELLDIMGC
+6573 
-6582 ASPPEQGDQSEP
+6582 QGDQSEP

-6620 SNEIKVVAERTSAE
+6620 SNEIQVVAERTSAE

-6679 FAGSPDTTS
+6679 FAGSSDTTS
-6688 TTKPPTLQPK
+6688 TTKPPKLQPK

-6710 KLTNHLESKAFEIRL
+6710 KLTNHLGSKAFEIKL

-6762 CFLSLEGIDGTEPN
+6762 CFLSLKGIDATEPN
-6776 LNQKYPKDSPP
+6776 LNQKHPKDSPP

-6814 LESGASSVTSANE
+6814 LESGASSATSANE

-6865 RESFTMANAQN
+6865 RESYTMANAQN

-6885 NSGTKVPKRKNKILL
+6885 NSGTKVPKRKNKSLL
-6900 LFKEKSLHQ
+6900 LFEEKSLHQ

-6956 GESGGGLCIDTEPLE
+6956 GESGGGLCIDTEPLVQ
-6971 HHISSEKQSPHENS
+6971 HISSKKQSPHENS
-6985 SLMKKFLKPTHV
+6985 SLMKKLLKPTHV

-7022 TPEKDKQCHVWFQE
+7022 TPEKDKQCHGWFQE

-7089 SKECMFLEANP
+7089 SKECMFLDANP

-7212 NYSLVPL
+7212 TYSLAPL

-7250 LFTKNN
+7250 LFRKNN

-7264 YTQNKEKF
+7264 YTQNKEKC

-7294 LSSKPHREDVYFHSE
+7294 LPSKPHQEDVYFHSE

-7380 PN
+7380 PNGYNHI

>member
-1 MTRAVLRP
+1 
-9 RPVTAAALD
+9 
-18 QGNEQHWTF
+18 
-27 FSGRALHGVMRWAH
+27 
-41 HLFVFWSIQ
+41 
-50 NRRLQNETSTYFT
+50 
-63 YYIKMSTEFY
+63 MSTEFY

-213 CSSESRMPSSHGTS
+213 YSSESRMPSSHGTS

-245 GYEKFYIEH
+245 GYENEH

-281 FDFSRRSSISRESE
+281 FNFSRCSSISRESE

-368 VQNAIQNQGF
+368 VQNATQNQGF

-429 QVMGRS
+429 QVLGRS

-470 FEDSNQIKH
+470 FQDSNQIKH

-538 LTFKRQKNWRKALHG
+538 LTFERQKNWRKALHG

-558 CKVSS
+558 RKVSS
-563 QKSKKPTTPWVFQ
+563 QKSKKPPTPWVFQ

-589 CKYNA
+589 CKHNA

-619 PPYIKRYSRKK
+619 PPYSKRYSRKK

-643 SLLKQNKSLDAENVS
+643 SLLKQNKTLDAENVS

-697 ESFMVNTFPLKA
+697 EPFMVNTFPLKA

-750 LHIPKREAP
+750 LHIPKHESP
-759 LEEAISEPWQKFA
+759 LEEAISERWQKFA

-781 RMKTQ
+781 RMKTR

-813 RCFPNRNIQKEKD
+813 RCFPNRNIQKERD

-858 TQESTED
+858 TQESTEE

-877 VTECDDPSESERLQ
+877 VTEYDDPSESERLQ

-896 NINMQDKSIF
+896 HINMQDKRIF

-917 SGPPDMEMRNRL
+917 SGPPDTEMRSRL

-937 AGFSYSV
+937 TGFSYSV

-1036 IVGTGSCP
+1036 IVGTGPCP

-1073 VLENSPVGGVLTDTT
+1073 VLENSPVGGVITDTT

-1120 ALGLFIIRSLPLSSF
+1120 ALGLFIIRTLPLSSF

-1152 PKLVVMKV
+1152 PKLVIMKV

-1229 GHTKPNQ
+1229 SHTKPNQ

-1245 KHSNFISKGNDSGN
+1245 KHSNFINKGNDPGN
-1259 TPEEAKLQDEVRGD
+1259 TLEEAKLQDEVRGD

-1285 WQLRLNA
+1285 WHLRLNA
-1292 NPEKEFKT
+1292 NPEKEFRT

-1310 GESLVESVYTPI
+1310 GESLVESVDTPI

-1333 SLATQADLKR
+1333 SLATQADLKH

-1361 PLNQTRESDVLDYG
+1361 PINQTRESDVLDYG

-1409 VSTHSKVNKNR
+1409 VLTHSKVNKNR
-1420 VRFSHIE
+1420 VRFSHTE

-1457 DSEVKAKWEKINQ
+1457 DSEAKAKLEKINQ

-1531 VKDREEVE
+1531 VKDGEEVE

-1547 SQHTQRLWPDA
+1547 SQHTQHLWPDA
-1558 CQGKETH
+1558 CQAKETH

-1570 TALGSLTQGQDAQHQ
+1570 TALSSLTQEQDAQHQ
-1585 TWFAQTALQT
+1585 KWFAQTALQT

-1625 PPPKAEKSSFDN
+1625 PPPKAENSSFDN
-1637 IFNTMTECDLPSGGN
+1637 IFNTMTES
-1652 PKRVLDSHFVENN
+1652 
-1665 SELPKDLQVT
+1665 
-1675 CLHSSGSVEPFVS
+1675 
-1688 KSERKENTLELA
+1688 
-1700 RKQIT
+1700 
-1705 ANHRYRTIRG
+1705 
-1715 KKPSASHM
+1715 
-1723 LNGTQSK
+1723 
-1730 GLQCNFKTKRKK
+1730 
-1742 PQQNKNAADA
+1742 
-1752 FLNIIQSRV
+1752 
-1761 PILPNTKMSSGLN
+1761 
-1774 VETDM
+1774 
-1779 QRVTGLDYM
+1779 
-1788 QLMQEKLL
+1788 
-1796 NGGKVCCPDHIM
+1796 
-1808 STLSNSMK
+1808 
-1816 DGKEEEGKHEVSP
+1816 
-1829 APENSQSFIFN
+1829 PENSQSFIFN

-1854 ELKQPRSRNLQVQ
+1854 ELKQPQSRNLQVQ
-1867 PQMHG
+1867 PQIHG
-1872 TQTVLSY
+1872 TQTVLSS

-1902 KSEEVKNDEIVFS
+1902 KSEEVKNDEIIFS

-1937 KDTVTFDFCLPALS
+1937 KDTVTFDSCLPALS
-1951 TPQRNFKYSDKKTSV
+1951 TPQTNFKYSDKKTSV
-1966 NTKYGL
+1966 NIKYGL

-1977 RSVSNIFNIKG
+1977 LSVSNIFNIKG
-1988 AVSSNHRKELGCNP
+1988 AVSPNHRKELGCNP

-2103 EELDLHQSENQRSGK
+2103 EELDLHQSENQGSGK

-2141 PNKSHHPQN
+2141 PKKSHHPQN
-2150 GAICI
+2150 GAIYI

-2203 KKNLETTV
+2203 KKNLEATV
-2211 LEYSEVSRPDLSESK
+2211 LEYSE
-2226 RQRKTFT
+2226 
-2233 CRALKNQMSPKCV
+2233 
-2246 IMKARKTPISTIFS
+2246 
-2260 ISGNG
+2260 
-2265 CLKNLPPKTLK
+2265 
-2276 SQNIDFLIHTK
+2276 
-2287 CSGVPE
+2287 
-2293 DLIAEK
+2293 
-2299 KEGLAQEFPATI
+2299 
-2311 LESLDLATLA
+2311 
-2321 LPALKRRR
+2321 
-2329 NHLKYIEERKKMSLK
+2329 
-2344 WVTLKTKKPPISQT
+2344 
-2358 LRITKRGIPSHR
+2358 
-2370 RQYKCNFSIMM
+2370 
-2381 KQGKSVADKTL
+2381 
-2392 NAVSS
+2392 
-2397 PMPVSLDMKMHNRI
+2397 
-2411 KAESDVLWTMRFS
+2411 
-2424 HERQQQELS
+2424 
-2433 PDGER
+2433 
-2438 ASGAFSSDKRGCAS
+2438 
-2452 RGMKEVK
+2452 
-2459 GQREEA
+2459 
-2465 APRSSQHFSSI
+2465 
-2476 TGKMEEPRC
+2476 
-2485 VRSELELENSAR
+2485 
-2497 KKIPEPLNTTQEQ
+2497 
-2510 QQQTLFTQSVL
+2510 
-2521 HCVSCTILNSLPV
+2521 
-2534 EKLPKRTKAQK
+2534 
-2545 GLKYAKS
+2545 
-2552 PKLLSPDLGKS
+2552 
-2563 VREPLIITTQSD
+2563 
-2575 IPSERGPRKEL
+2575 
-2586 ARSIPEGKRR
+2586 
-2596 LQKDLQGRT
+2596 
-2605 LKFLDFSTP
+2605 
-2614 ASSDFRGWRKTPQ
+2614 
-2627 IPKSRTGKAQMASIL
+2627 
-2642 KTIHIAS
+2642 
-2649 SAALSHGK
+2649 
-2657 EQDCI
+2657 
-2662 LENMAPEISQ
+2662 
-2672 GMSDIFTNTYLSHT
+2672 
-2686 PVSPAIKTHQKIK
+2686 
-2699 AKKDPL
+2699 
-2705 RNKSSI
+2705 
-2711 SQLEQHEG
+2711 
-2719 EKLCPYSSNNGSNS
+2719 
-2733 SSTSESR
+2733 
-2740 WQSGKER
+2740 
-2747 EGVGVLFEAGL
+2747 
-2758 HFLCSTGRRKDQNM
+2758 
-2772 FITEQ
+2772 
-2777 EVQRQT
+2777 
-2783 VVSENK
+2783 
-2789 LESTCPPLIPLHIQ
+2789 
-2803 ELRKNI
+2803 
-2809 PPQKDIPHRL
+2809 
-2819 GQKIPCP
+2819 
-2826 KSGTALLDYFS
+2826 
-2837 TDGAECSAKSDA
+2837 
-2849 SPARKLDVHMA
+2849 
-2860 VSLRPGDKGEGIKT
+2860 
-2874 HKVVKH
+2874 
-2880 RVDQNIPPTK
+2880 
-2890 SGNSVLGDPGD
+2890 
-2901 GSSRRKMSGRIAR
+2901 
-2914 KHRELHR
+2914 
-2921 DLLTTSTTSVFSDS
+2921 
-2935 IRQEKVLKF
+2935 
-2944 PGRKNL
+2944 
-2950 TGPKC
+2950 
-2955 VTMKAKKPLC
+2955 
-2965 SQMLHI
+2965 
-2971 TKHDNL
+2971 
-2977 YCRKEQDCNLK
+2977 
-2988 SSIKDKQ
+2988 
-2995 QNKSI
+2995 
-3000 ANAFLSP
+3000 
-3007 APVSADNKIDIEMQS
+3007 
-3022 TSKAEIDQLRVNL
+3022 
-3035 HSHIPA
+3035 
-3041 KRRKST
+3041 RRKSP

-3108 SSQSTSELNNSEV
+3108 SSQSTSELNHSEV

-3187 ETASIQCGTLWDG
+3187 ETASIKCGTLWDG
-3200 NPRRHWDSPILGKK
+3200 NPRRRWDSPILGKK

-3246 DFVSKRSIVSSK
+3246 EFVSKRSIVSSK

-3268 SSQLLNTTRCITGSH
+3268 SSQLLNTIRCITGSH
-3283 RKKKG
+3283 RKKKE
-3288 CTFQYKMKGRQWI
+3288 CTFQYKMKRRQWI

-3309 PAAEGTEI
+3309 PAVEGTEI
-3317 PPSKTV
+3317 PPSKIV
-3323 TDKHSFD
+3323 TDKHSFN

-3355 ELGENSATTF
+3355 ELEENSATTF

-3390 EKITLNINCSTMKKK
+3390 EKITLNINCSIMKKK

-3411 ILKIRRQFTT
+3411 IPKIRRQFTT

-3478 HTQPTHTE
+3478 HTQPTHRE

-3496 LLHATSHAALS
+3496 PLHATSRAALS

-3512 EKKIGTKREKTVLRV
+3512 EKKIGTKGEKTVLRV

-3540 HIKMDP
+3540 HIKMEP

-3558 EKGNALNKAN
+3558 EKGNALNK
-3568 ASSAYACTPVYLQ
+3568 
-3581 IVKHKAM
+3581 
-3588 AKTADVKNSMHTK
+3588 
-3601 RIKLKA
+3601 
-3607 KKLPVSQ
+3607 
-3614 LCHTIGCRTRR
+3614 
-3625 NKKEQTCN
+3625 
-3633 MKKQK
+3633 
-3638 REFWQDKTVT
+3638 
-3648 DVLLSTICDSGSVP
+3648 
-3662 SQIKQFTE
+3662 
-3670 VKREKDRPRKP
+3670 
-3681 LYTSPQRKLEKS
+3681 
-3693 LSQRKMSSSEST
+3693 
-3705 DIKNTISR
+3705 
-3713 NIKTLK
+3713 
-3719 QYIRA
+3719 
-3724 QKENCQTLLLDI
+3724 
-3736 LPQCRDQLV
+3736 
-3745 IGQQVT
+3745 
-3751 KELDP
+3751 
-3756 VKIGVTLEREVY
+3756 
-3768 PGLSSQ
+3768 
-3774 KRDIDYPRFDAPRVR
+3774 
-3789 KLTGCEFLVAQ
+3789 
-3800 RVKEED
+3800 
-3806 IDMVERLVSIPSG
+3806 
-3819 KQVSEKTDAS
+3819 
-3829 LSSKGQNIFLTELNA
+3829 
-3844 SQQKTCKEQE
+3844 
-3854 LPKQGSVSVTNLGS
+3854 
-3868 VAYPI
+3868 
-3873 METSRLE
+3873 
-3880 NTGKVA
+3880 
-3886 EEEMYTSKKNI
+3886 
-3897 SHLLGR
+3897 
-3903 EDIEETDIF
+3903 
-3912 QGSKGQKFLYTN
+3912 
-3924 LVAQQNISAVQK
+3924 
-3936 GEVEPDDIPD
+3936 
-3946 STVDSVSCPN
+3946 
-3956 RDNHFQ
+3956 
-3962 ITQVV
+3962 
-3967 NTRKEDVSVPIN
+3967 
-3979 LYVNPW
+3979 
-3985 RKEQSQVTDSPL
+3985 
-3997 RLNEKKMIFSE
+3997 
-4008 KLKAKQLHRSN
+4008 
-4019 QNKEN
+4019 
-4024 ILESISSRI
+4024 
-4033 VHQLHNNKLMKNV
+4033 
-4046 SAKGRSSKV
+4046 
-4055 LSSVVDEASNKADTP
+4055 
-4070 VDQPPCSEGV
+4070 
-4080 DLHNRRR
+4080 
-4087 KEPQK
+4087 
-4092 ASTCKALPTSV
+4092 
-4103 SYSLTDVLQMKL
+4103 
-4115 PCVKEV
+4115 
-4121 LKAPMYRTSN
+4121 
-4131 TEGIGLPVEGKE
+4131 GKE

-4154 PKPASHSSRDIFQS
+4154 PKPASHSLRDIFQS

-4234 EVGQGKSGILK
+4234 KVGQGKSGILK

-4303 CVTFKGKKTPF
+4303 CVTFKGKKTSF

-4332 TMQKDKNDLD
+4332 MMQKDKSDLD

-4355 PHLEWMPGIKEVL
+4355 PHLERMPGIKEVL

-4419 EEIVQP
+4419 EEIMQP

-4443 NIKENEKNMQEHK
+4443 NIKENEKNIQEHK
-4456 DNQVGIRNTSCISIS
+4456 DNQVGIRNTSCISVS

-4525 KAKEHIMQEEEERVK
+4525 KAKEYIMQEEEERVK

-4614 ELSHQKSSDA
+4614 ELSRQKSSDA
-4624 VKKANKESIDDDA
+4624 VKKANKESIDDHA
-4637 TSDVQEAKDY
+4637 ASDVQEAKDY
-4647 VPQKEESDVEISAE
+4647 VPQKEEGDVEISAE

-4685 LKEQVNVDPES
+4685 LKEQVNVDLES

-4748 QLQLQ
+4748 QLLLQ

-4802 GTTSKEKVLPLP
+4802 GTTSKEKVLLPP

-4826 IVEVQTNMKEKLGNL
+4826 IVEVQTNMKEKLGNR

-4892 LKYTVPPLNGITS
+4892 LKYTVPPLNGIAS
-4905 SSKRTEYMTQTEEDK
+4905 SSKRTEYMTQTEEEK
-4920 ANNFEEDIMHPR
+4920 ANTFEEDIMHPR

-5009 ELQESLPSGRMAP
+5009 ELQESLPSGRVAP

-5076 HSALNNRKEPQWSM
+5076 HSALNNIKEPQWSM

-5098 QRTGDPDVAQTK
+5098 QRTGDPDVARTK
-5110 TPPSTLSP
+5110 TPPSTPSP
-5118 PHHSLDTRTKENKD
+5118 PHHR
-5132 SLAMI
+5132 
-5137 GCSPSQL
+5137 CSPSQL
-5144 LCPESSDAGKPRHAD
+5144 LCPESSDAGKTRHAD

-5165 SFDVIIKIN
+5165 SFDVTIKIN
-5174 QPMPYTKVKNRVKI
+5174 QPMPYTKVKNRVNI

-5204 EISSLLHLSSRKRLP
+5204 EISSPLHLSSRKRLP

-5234 EPEMVLKEACA
+5234 EPEMVLKEVCA
-5245 SLPSPSYLKWDR
+5245 SLPSPSCLKWDG

-5428 RDGEKNMEMNSTVAP
+5428 RDGEKNVEMNSTVAP

-5498 LLHLYKNPRCEK
+5498 PLHLYKNPRCEK

-5561 GDGVETVNLMFPKHQ
+5561 GGEVETVNLVFPKHQ
-5576 EKKIQGSKDEPGVVL
+5576 EKKIQGSKNEPGVVL

-5631 EIVHTEGI
+5631 EIVHTEAI

-5719 IYVSKHSANPTL
+5719 IYVSRHSANPTL

-5746 PSLLPCMLSALSG
+5746 PYLLPCVLSALSG

-5788 IRMQRKE
+5788 IRMHHKE

-5802 HIFNTKEFV
+5802 RIFNTKEFV

-5823 GKDELPIVLTR
+5823 GEDELPIVLTR

-5903 ETVQQWTSNFT
+5903 ETVQQWTSNFM
-5914 VSVQQ
+5914 VSVQR

-5938 SQHEDIYLTGFHT
+5938 SQHEDIYLTGFGT

-5966 LPEKYKTETFTT
+5966 RPEKYKTETFTT
-5978 FLSYPTMDPAKMA
+5978 FLSYPTKDPAKMA

-5999 MDDLNHERSPKS
+5999 MDDLNHKRSPKS

-6030 VCAKG
+6030 VRAKG

-6079 SSKALALQTKGSLEK
+6079 SSKALALQTKGLLEK

-6126 TCLDSSLSLKLPLK
+6126 TCLDSSLCLKLPLK

-6201 PLPSHWTFPV
+6201 PLPFHWTFPA
-6211 QSEDLEGKNKMDTST
+6211 QSEDLEGKNKMDTSA

-6231 QKTLE
+6231 QTTLE

-6277 VVNGSTP
+6277 VVNGNTP

-6344 SLKFEGQKGRL
+6344 SIKFEGRKGRL

-6366 KYLTMKIQ
+6366 KYLTMKTP

-6385 GHGIPSNRKKLEY
+6385 GRGIPSNRKKLEY

-6459 SDIKRNSSS
+6459 GDVKRNSSS
-6468 IVKEGCPPFSP
+6468 IVKEGCPPFPP
-6479 LSKSETNLSREA
+6479 LSKSETNLSHEA
-6491 KENILIPQT
+6491 KENILISQT

-6514 IKEPYLLMTEEEEK
+6514 IKEPYLLMTEKEEK
-6528 APKPILMPTECPLM
+6528 APKPILTPTECPLM

-6551 THMESTLSMNIS
+6551 THMEK
-6563 PPGVEETQYG
+6563 
-6573 AELLDIMGC
+6573 
-6582 ASPPEQGDQSEP
+6582 QGDQSEP

-6679 FAGSPDTTS
+6679 FAGSSDTTS
-6688 TTKPPTLQPK
+6688 TTKPPKLQPK

-6710 KLTNHLESKAFEIRL
+6710 KLTNHLESKAFEIKL

-6736 HKFNFYLK
+6736 HNFNFYLK

-6762 CFLSLEGIDGTEPN
+6762 CFLSLEGIDATEPN

-6814 LESGASSVTSANE
+6814 LESVASSATSANE

-6865 RESFTMANAQN
+6865 RESYTMANAQN

-6900 LFKEKSLHQ
+6900 LFEEKSLHQ
-6909 IDLDLQYKYLHFL
+6909 IDLNLQYKYLHFL

-6956 GESGGGLCIDTEPLE
+6956 GESGGGLCIDTEPLVQ
-6971 HHISSEKQSPHENS
+6971 HISSKKQSPHENS

-7003 QQGTAQKDS
+7003 QQATAQKDS

-7022 TPEKDKQCHVWFQE
+7022 TPEKDKQCHGWFQE

-7065 SAESQTNIES
+7065 SADSQTNIES

-7186 TVDVPSSSS
+7186 TVDIPSSSS
-7195 SVPFSEGKSSW
+7195 SVAFSEGKSSW

-7212 NYSLVPL
+7212 TYSLAPL

-7250 LFTKNN
+7250 LFRKNN

-7264 YTQNKEKF
+7264 YTQNKEKC

-7294 LSSKPHREDVYFHSE
+7294 LPSKPHREDVYFHSE

-7319 CIPADSLEIMPQTI
+7319 CMPADSLEIMPQTI

-7380 PN
+7380 PNGYNHI